1 MGDRARA
8 RPPVNKAPTH
18 RHRDLGARAAD
29 AVRDADPFA
38 FGANATALFEDV
50 DAETLAEE
58 DDDDDEKEENARV
71 GAKRGVGVSVFEK
84 VRREKASAAA
94 KATKA
99 VGEKKTNGT
108 AKAKAKAR
116 EDDDDAFD
124 DPPEPVVVDVVEATK
139 EKGKGGRGDGDGD
152 DDDVVLVADDEPTAR
167 PAEDLFDEVS
177 APSPNTKRATRAPK
191 TLSRAIAK
199 KRAQTAAAT
208 NDESSNAPS
217 TSRPVGSASAPAPA
231 PAAKRKKVTL
241 KEFAGEE
248 EEEDYGARDHDEFG
262 AMMPRSGAQLADIDE
277 ANYAVSGLS
286 SVRDV
291 KEKIR
296 SVGVLVNLLGNQR
309 TRRLL
314 TSYGLP
320 IKIVRAAQDAAMS
333 AHAPKTLQFGASALL
348 YLAAG
353 ELKPPASDALLTV
366 KSADAIRAL
375 LRPVSAGDDAAHAQT
390 NAAVRACL
398 KPLKFL
404 PYETKDAQTL
414 ALLIAHRALKGEQ
427 DAVLASG
434 SGPGAGDAENCF
446 RTVLANRGGVLAA
459 CELVA
464 QATST
469 LQNFGAAC
477 MSSSEDGDGDAEAH
491 DDDDATI
498 AEHEQAAARAVARLF
513 RCLRVLECASFESPA
528 SCSVITSAPLTGAK
542 KNAPAVATHSSI
554 ELIPVVDGRGDRA
567 QGRVVPSAA
576 RVDAASTPSPAECRF
591 PGGMAMTPPSTPGA
605 IAVVA
610 KENDEDDVGVTP
622 LSSPVPIGLLR
633 NKMDGEAKGATIQW
647 LAENVRT
654 PVKGGSPNARTACRA
669 LVETLP
675 TLAAATVAAVVGAK
689 KGEYVGD
696 VKIRYDGAIAI
707 DHRVA
712 VGTLKSALC
721 ALANVTN
728 ENEEGCNAVVGDDG
742 RGLLVIASLVPFLA
756 RTIEGYSLEDASD
769 RRRSRTPADDSGSSL
784 LAATLVLLV
793 NIVEAD
799 STTAETLRT
808 TFVRLGGG
816 RGRKTAS
823 ASARTQTSFVD
834 ALAALYLQAG
844 GADDVEADSTQT
856 ERSTDVVTA
865 DMVKAYSSKTNGDDL
880 ILQAYTGLLL
890 AFLIE
895 NQPAWRADVVARFPG
910 NDRDGYKSLKPL
922 ADTLERFHAFHESLN
937 SISARSSDR
946 LERVVAWL
954 RG

>member
-1 MGDRARA
+1 M
-8 RPPVNKAPTH
+8 
-18 RHRDLGARAAD
+18 GARTAD

-58 DDDDDEKEENARV
+58 DDDDDDEEDEARA

-84 VRREKASAAA
+84 LRREKASAAA

-99 VGEKKTNGT
+99 AGEKKTNGT
-108 AKAKAKAR
+108 AAKAKATAKAKAR
-116 EDDDDAFD
+116 EEEDDDDEDAFD
-124 DPPEPVVVDVVEATK
+124 DPPELVVVDAVEATK
-139 EKGKGGRGDGDGD
+139 ETEAKGGRGDDA
-152 DDDVVLVADDEPTAR
+152 DDDVVLVAADDEPKETLR

-208 NDESSNAPS
+208 TDGSSNAPS
-217 TSRPVGSASAPAPA
+217 TSRPAGSAPA

-248 EEEDYGARDHDEFG
+248 EEEDYGGGDDDESG

-375 LRPVSAGDDAAHAQT
+375 LRPASAGDDAAHAQT

-414 ALLIAHRALKGEQ
+414 ALLVAHRALKGEQ

-469 LQNFGAAC
+469 LQKFGAAC
-477 MSSSEDGDGDAEAH
+477 MSSSENVDDEDH
-491 DDDDATI
+491 DDDDDDDATI
-498 AEHEQAAARAVARLF
+498 AEHEQAAARAIARLF

-528 SCSVITSAPLTGAK
+528 SCSVIASAPLTGAR
-542 KNAPAVATHSSI
+542 KNASAAATHSSI

-576 RVDAASTPSPAECRF
+576 RVDAAATPSPAECRL
-591 PGGMAMTPPSTPGA
+591 PGGMATTPPSTPGA

-610 KENDEDDVGVTP
+610 NENDEDDVGVTP

-675 TLAAATVAAVVGAK
+675 TLAAATAAAVVGAK

-696 VKIRYDGAIAI
+696 VKIRYDGAIAV

-799 STTAETLRT
+799 ATTAETLRT

-816 RGRKTAS
+816 TGRKT

-834 ALAALYLQAG
+834 MLAALYLQAG
-844 GADDVEADSTQT
+844 GADDVEADATPT

-910 NDRDGYKSLKPL
+910 NERDGGKSLKPL

>member
-1 MGDRARA
+1 MPRAGRRTPLDR
-8 RPPVNKAPTH
+8 T
-18 RHRDLGARAAD
+18 RDLGARTVD

-38 FGANATALFEDV
+38 FGANANALFDDV

-58 DDDDDEKEENARV
+58 EEEERDDDADAR
-71 GAKRGVGVSVFEK
+71 GRATATRGVGVSVFEK
-84 VRREKASAAA
+84 VRREKASAARAEA
-94 KATKA
+94 KAAT
-99 VGEKKTNGT
+99 GETKTNGT
-108 AKAKAKAR
+108 EAR
-116 EDDDDAFD
+116 ETMSRRRRGGDAARDAFD
-124 DPPEPVVVDVVEATK
+124 DPAVEAGTMH
-139 EKGKGGRGDGDGD
+139 GNCGDDDDDDDDDGD
-152 DDDVVLVADDEPTAR
+152 DDDDVVVVAEGETRETSR
-167 PAEDLFDEVS
+167 PAEDLFDEIA
-177 APSPNTKRATRAPK
+177 APSPNKKRATREPK

-199 KRAQTAAAT
+199 KRTRVAT
-208 NDESSNAPS
+208 NGSSDAPS
-217 TSRPVGSASAPAPA
+217 TSRPAPAPA
-231 PAAKRKKVTL
+231 VKRKKVTL
-241 KEFAGEE
+241 TEFAGEE
-248 EEEDYGARDHDEFG
+248 QEDGLERYGDGDDDESG

-314 TSYGLP
+314 ASYGIP

-333 AHAPKTLQFGASALL
+333 ALAPKTLQFGASALL

-353 ELKPPASDALLTV
+353 ELKPPASDALLGV

-375 LRPVSAGDDAAHAQT
+375 LRPASAGDDAAYAQT
-390 NAAVRACL
+390 NAAIRACL

-414 ALLIAHRALKGEQ
+414 ALLVAHRALKGEQ

-434 SGPGAGDAENCF
+434 SGPGAGDAENSF
-446 RTVLANRGGVLAA
+446 RTTLAARGGVLAA

-469 LQNFGAAC
+469 LQSFGAVC
-477 MSSSEDGDGDAEAH
+477 MSSSCLSSSSSDV
-491 DDDDATI
+491 DDATI

-528 SCSVITSAPLTGAK
+528 SCSIIASASLTGAK
-542 KNAPAVATHSSI
+542 NASTTKTSSVSSI
-554 ELIPVVDGRGDRA
+554 ELLPVVDGREDGD
-567 QGRVVPSAA
+567 GGTVVPSPRAENP
-576 RVDAASTPSPAECRF
+576 TTSPAKCRL
-591 PGGMAMTPPSTPGA
+591 PGGIAMTPPSTPGV
-605 IAVVA
+605 IAVGA
-610 KENDEDDVGVTP
+610 NDADEDDDGVAP
-622 LSSPVPIGLLR
+622 LSSPVPVGLLR
-633 NKMDGEAKGATIQW
+633 NATNGDSIAGATIQW

-675 TLAAATVAAVVGAK
+675 TLAATTAAAVVGAK
-689 KGEYVGD
+689 KGDDVGD
-696 VKIRYDGAIAI
+696 VKILYDGGIAV

-721 ALANVTN
+721 TLTNVTN

-742 RGLLVIASLVPFLA
+742 RGLLTIASLVPFLA
-756 RTIEGYSLEDASD
+756 RNIEGFSLEDASD

-793 NIVEAD
+793 NVVEAD
-799 STTAETLRT
+799 STTAETLRA
-808 TFVRLGGG
+808 TFVSLRGA
-816 RGRKTAS
+816 RGRS
-823 ASARTQTSFVD
+823 RTRASFVD
-834 ALAALYLQAG
+834 ILTALYLHVG
-844 GADDVEADSTQT
+844 GADADEDAETPDAVAAET
-856 ERSTDVVTA
+856 PDAVTA
-865 DMVKAYSSKTNGDDL
+865 DAIEAYSSKTNGDDL

-895 NQPAWRADVVARFPG
+895 NQPAARADVVARFP
-910 NDRDGYKSLKPL
+910 DASLRPL
-922 ADTLERFHAFHESLN
+922 ADTLERFHAFHDSLN

>member
-1 MGDRARA
+1 MPRAR
-8 RPPVNKAPTH
+8 RRTPLDRT
-18 RHRDLGARAAD
+18 RDLGARTVD

-38 FGANATALFEDV
+38 FGANAAALFDDV

-58 DDDDDEKEENARV
+58 EEERDDADALGKAT
-71 GAKRGVGVSVFEK
+71 AARGVGVSVFEK
-84 VRREKASAAA
+84 VRREKASAAR
-94 KATKA
+94 TEVKA
-99 VGEKKTNGT
+99 VRGEKKTNGT
-108 AKAKAKAR
+108 KASETTNRRRRGGDVAR
-116 EDDDDAFD
+116 DAFD
-124 DPPEPVVVDVVEATK
+124 DPPVEAGTMN
-139 EKGKGGRGDGDGD
+139 GNCGGGDGD
-152 DDDVVLVADDEPTAR
+152 DDDDVVVAEGETRETSR
-167 PAEDLFDEVS
+167 PAEDLFDEIA
-177 APSPNTKRATRAPK
+177 APSPNKKRATREPT

-199 KRAQTAAAT
+199 KRAQVAT
-208 NDESSNAPS
+208 NGSSDAPS
-217 TSRPVGSASAPAPA
+217 TSRPAPAPA
-231 PAAKRKKVTL
+231 VKRKKVTL
-241 KEFAGEE
+241 TEFAGEE
-248 EEEDYGARDHDEFG
+248 QEDGLERYGDGDDDESG

-314 TSYGLP
+314 ASYGIP

-333 AHAPKTLQFGASALL
+333 ALAPKTLQFGASALL

-353 ELKPPASDALLTV
+353 ELKPPASDALLGV

-375 LRPVSAGDDAAHAQT
+375 LRPASAGDDAAYAQT
-390 NAAVRACL
+390 NAAIRACL

-414 ALLIAHRALKGEQ
+414 ALLVAHRALKGEQ

-434 SGPGAGDAENCF
+434 SGPGAGDAENSF
-446 RTVLANRGGVLAA
+446 RTTLAARGGVLAA

-469 LQNFGAAC
+469 LQSFGAVC
-477 MSSSEDGDGDAEAH
+477 MSTSCLSSSSSDV
-491 DDDDATI
+491 DDATI

-528 SCSVITSAPLTGAK
+528 SCSIIASASLTGAK
-542 KNAPAVATHSSI
+542 NASTTKTSSVSSI
-554 ELIPVVDGRGDRA
+554 ELLPVVDGREDGD
-567 QGRVVPSAA
+567 GGTVVPSPRAENP
-576 RVDAASTPSPAECRF
+576 TTSPAKCRL
-591 PGGMAMTPPSTPGA
+591 PGGIAMTPPSTPGV
-605 IAVVA
+605 IAVGA
-610 KENDEDDVGVTP
+610 NDADEDDDGVAP
-622 LSSPVPIGLLR
+622 LSSPVPVGLLR
-633 NKMDGEAKGATIQW
+633 NTTNGDSIAGATIQW

-675 TLAAATVAAVVGAK
+675 TLAATTAAAVVGAK
-689 KGEYVGD
+689 KGDDVGD
-696 VKIRYDGAIAI
+696 VKILYDGGIAV

-721 ALANVTN
+721 TLTNVTN

-742 RGLLVIASLVPFLA
+742 RGLLTIASLVPFLA
-756 RTIEGYSLEDASD
+756 RNIEGFSLEDASD

-793 NIVEAD
+793 NVVEAD
-799 STTAETLRT
+799 STTAETLRA
-808 TFVRLGGG
+808 TFVSLRGA
-816 RGRKTAS
+816 RGRS
-823 ASARTQTSFVD
+823 RTRASFVD
-834 ALAALYLQAG
+834 ILTALYLHAG
-844 GADDVEADSTQT
+844 GADEDEDAVAAETPDA
-856 ERSTDVVTA
+856 VTA
-865 DMVKAYSSKTNGDDL
+865 DAIEAYSSKTNGDDL

-895 NQPAWRADVVARFPG
+895 NQPAARADVVARFPG
-910 NDRDGYKSLKPL
+910 ASLKPL
-922 ADTLERFHAFHESLN
+922 ADTLERFHAFHDSLN

>member
-1 MGDRARA
+1 MPRAR
-8 RPPVNKAPTH
+8 RRTPLDRT
-18 RHRDLGARAAD
+18 RDLGARTVD

-38 FGANATALFEDV
+38 FGANAAALFDDV

-58 DDDDDEKEENARV
+58 EEERDDADALGKAT
-71 GAKRGVGVSVFEK
+71 AARGVGVSVFEK
-84 VRREKASAAA
+84 VRREKASAAR
-94 KATKA
+94 TEVKA
-99 VGEKKTNGT
+99 VRGEKKTNGT
-108 AKAKAKAR
+108 KASETTNRRRRGGDVAR
-116 EDDDDAFD
+116 DAFD
-124 DPPEPVVVDVVEATK
+124 DPPVEAGTMN
-139 EKGKGGRGDGDGD
+139 GNCGGGDGD
-152 DDDVVLVADDEPTAR
+152 DDDDVVVAEGETRETSR
-167 PAEDLFDEVS
+167 PAEDLFDEIA
-177 APSPNTKRATRAPK
+177 APSPNKKRATREPT

-199 KRAQTAAAT
+199 KRAQVAT
-208 NDESSNAPS
+208 NGSSDAPS
-217 TSRPVGSASAPAPA
+217 TSRPAPAPA
-231 PAAKRKKVTL
+231 VKRKKVTL
-241 KEFAGEE
+241 TEFAGEE
-248 EEEDYGARDHDEFG
+248 QEDGLERYGDGDDDESG

-314 TSYGLP
+314 ASYGIP

-333 AHAPKTLQFGASALL
+333 ALAPKTLQFGASALL

-353 ELKPPASDALLTV
+353 ELKPPASDALLGI

-375 LRPVSAGDDAAHAQT
+375 LRPASAGDDAAYAQT
-390 NAAVRACL
+390 NAAIRACL

-414 ALLIAHRALKGEQ
+414 ALLVAHRALKGEQ

-434 SGPGAGDAENCF
+434 SGPGAGDAENSF
-446 RTVLANRGGVLAA
+446 RTTLAARGGVLAA

-469 LQNFGAAC
+469 LQSFGAVC
-477 MSSSEDGDGDAEAH
+477 MSTSCLSSSSSDV
-491 DDDDATI
+491 DDATI

-528 SCSVITSAPLTGAK
+528 SCSIIASASLTGAK
-542 KNAPAVATHSSI
+542 NASTTKTSSVSSI
-554 ELIPVVDGRGDRA
+554 ELLPVVDGREDGD
-567 QGRVVPSAA
+567 GGTVVPSPRAENP
-576 RVDAASTPSPAECRF
+576 TTSPAKCRL
-591 PGGMAMTPPSTPGA
+591 PGGIAMTPPSTPGV
-605 IAVVA
+605 IAVGA
-610 KENDEDDVGVTP
+610 NDADEDDDGVAP
-622 LSSPVPIGLLR
+622 LSSPVPVGLLR
-633 NKMDGEAKGATIQW
+633 NTTNGDSIAGATIQW

-675 TLAAATVAAVVGAK
+675 TLAATTAAAVVGAK
-689 KGEYVGD
+689 KGDDVGD
-696 VKIRYDGAIAI
+696 VKILYDGGIAV

-721 ALANVTN
+721 TLTNVTN

-742 RGLLVIASLVPFLA
+742 RGLLTIASLVPFLA
-756 RTIEGYSLEDASD
+756 RNIEGFSLEDASD

-793 NIVEAD
+793 NVVEAD
-799 STTAETLRT
+799 STTAETLRA
-808 TFVRLGGG
+808 TFVSLRGA
-816 RGRKTAS
+816 RGRS
-823 ASARTQTSFVD
+823 RTRASFVD
-834 ALAALYLQAG
+834 ILTALYLHAG
-844 GADDVEADSTQT
+844 GADEDEDAVAAETPDA
-856 ERSTDVVTA
+856 VTA
-865 DMVKAYSSKTNGDDL
+865 DAIEAYSSKTNGDDL

-895 NQPAWRADVVARFPG
+895 NQPAARADVVARFPG
-910 NDRDGYKSLKPL
+910 ASLKPL
-922 ADTLERFHAFHESLN
+922 ADTLERFHAFHDSLN

>member
-1 MGDRARA
+1 
-8 RPPVNKAPTH
+8 V
-18 RHRDLGARAAD
+18 D

-38 FGANATALFEDV
+38 FGANAAALFDDV

-58 DDDDDEKEENARV
+58 EEERDDADALGKAT
-71 GAKRGVGVSVFEK
+71 AARGVGVSVFEK
-84 VRREKASAAA
+84 VRREKASAAR
-94 KATKA
+94 TEVKA
-99 VGEKKTNGT
+99 VRGEKKTNGT
-108 AKAKAKAR
+108 KASETTNRRRRGGDVAR
-116 EDDDDAFD
+116 DAFD
-124 DPPEPVVVDVVEATK
+124 DPPVEAGTMN
-139 EKGKGGRGDGDGD
+139 GNCGGGDGD
-152 DDDVVLVADDEPTAR
+152 DDDDVVVAEGETRETSR
-167 PAEDLFDEVS
+167 PAEDLFDEIA
-177 APSPNTKRATRAPK
+177 APSPNKKRATREPT

-199 KRAQTAAAT
+199 KRAQVAT
-208 NDESSNAPS
+208 NGSSDAPS
-217 TSRPVGSASAPAPA
+217 TSRPAPAPA
-231 PAAKRKKVTL
+231 VKRKKVTL
-241 KEFAGEE
+241 TEFAGEE
-248 EEEDYGARDHDEFG
+248 QEDGLERYGDGDDDESG

-314 TSYGLP
+314 ASYGIP

-333 AHAPKTLQFGASALL
+333 ALAPKTLQFGASALL

-353 ELKPPASDALLTV
+353 ELKPPASDALLGV

-375 LRPVSAGDDAAHAQT
+375 LRPASAGDDAAYAQT
-390 NAAVRACL
+390 NAAIRACL

-414 ALLIAHRALKGEQ
+414 ALLVAHRALKGEQ

-434 SGPGAGDAENCF
+434 SGPGAGDAENSF
-446 RTVLANRGGVLAA
+446 RTTLAARGGVLAA

-469 LQNFGAAC
+469 LQSFGAVC
-477 MSSSEDGDGDAEAH
+477 MSTSCLSSSSSDV
-491 DDDDATI
+491 DDATI

-528 SCSVITSAPLTGAK
+528 SCSIIASASLTGAK
-542 KNAPAVATHSSI
+542 NASTTKTSSVSSI
-554 ELIPVVDGRGDRA
+554 ELLPVVDGREDGD
-567 QGRVVPSAA
+567 GGTVVPSPRAENP
-576 RVDAASTPSPAECRF
+576 TTSPAKCRL
-591 PGGMAMTPPSTPGA
+591 PGGIAMTPPSTPGV
-605 IAVVA
+605 IAVGA
-610 KENDEDDVGVTP
+610 NDADEDDDGVAP
-622 LSSPVPIGLLR
+622 LSSPVPVGLLR
-633 NKMDGEAKGATIQW
+633 NTTNGDSIAGATIQW

-675 TLAAATVAAVVGAK
+675 TLAATTAAAVVGAK
-689 KGEYVGD
+689 KGDDVGD
-696 VKIRYDGAIAI
+696 VKILYDGGIAV

-721 ALANVTN
+721 TLTNVTN

-742 RGLLVIASLVPFLA
+742 RGLLTIASLVPFLA
-756 RTIEGYSLEDASD
+756 RNIEGFSLEDASD

-793 NIVEAD
+793 NVVEAD
-799 STTAETLRT
+799 STTAETLRA
-808 TFVRLGGG
+808 TFVSLRGA
-816 RGRKTAS
+816 RGRS
-823 ASARTQTSFVD
+823 RTRASFVD
-834 ALAALYLQAG
+834 ILTALYLHAG
-844 GADDVEADSTQT
+844 GADEDEDAVAAETPDA
-856 ERSTDVVTA
+856 VTA
-865 DMVKAYSSKTNGDDL
+865 DAIEAYSSKTNGDDL

-895 NQPAWRADVVARFPG
+895 NQPAARADVVARFPG
-910 NDRDGYKSLKPL
+910 ASLKPL
-922 ADTLERFHAFHESLN
+922 ADTLERFHAFHDSLN

>member
-1 MGDRARA
+1 M
-8 RPPVNKAPTH
+8 
-18 RHRDLGARAAD
+18 D

-38 FGANATALFEDV
+38 FGANAAALFDDV

-58 DDDDDEKEENARV
+58 EEERDDADALGKAT
-71 GAKRGVGVSVFEK
+71 AARGVGVSVFEK
-84 VRREKASAAA
+84 VRREKASAAR
-94 KATKA
+94 TEVKA
-99 VGEKKTNGT
+99 VRGEKKTNGT
-108 AKAKAKAR
+108 KASETTNRRRRGGDVAR
-116 EDDDDAFD
+116 DAFD
-124 DPPEPVVVDVVEATK
+124 DPPVEAGTMN
-139 EKGKGGRGDGDGD
+139 GNCGGGDGD
-152 DDDVVLVADDEPTAR
+152 DDDDVVVAEGETRETSR
-167 PAEDLFDEVS
+167 PAEDLFDEIA
-177 APSPNTKRATRAPK
+177 APSPNKKRATREPT

-199 KRAQTAAAT
+199 KRAQVAT
-208 NDESSNAPS
+208 NGSSDAPS
-217 TSRPVGSASAPAPA
+217 TSRPAPAPA
-231 PAAKRKKVTL
+231 VKRKKVTL
-241 KEFAGEE
+241 TEFAGEE
-248 EEEDYGARDHDEFG
+248 QEDGLERYGDGDDDESG

-314 TSYGLP
+314 ASYGIP

-333 AHAPKTLQFGASALL
+333 ALAPKTLQFGASALL

-353 ELKPPASDALLTV
+353 ELKPPASDALLGI

-375 LRPVSAGDDAAHAQT
+375 LRPASAGDDAAYAQT
-390 NAAVRACL
+390 NAAIRACL

-414 ALLIAHRALKGEQ
+414 ALLVAHRALKGEQ

-434 SGPGAGDAENCF
+434 SGPGAGDAENSF
-446 RTVLANRGGVLAA
+446 RTTLAARGGVLAA

-469 LQNFGAAC
+469 LQSFGAVC
-477 MSSSEDGDGDAEAH
+477 MSTSCLSSSSSDV
-491 DDDDATI
+491 DDATI

-528 SCSVITSAPLTGAK
+528 SCSIIASASLTGAK
-542 KNAPAVATHSSI
+542 NASTTKTSSVSSI
-554 ELIPVVDGRGDRA
+554 ELLPVVDGREDGD
-567 QGRVVPSAA
+567 GGTVVPSPRAENP
-576 RVDAASTPSPAECRF
+576 TTSPAKCRL
-591 PGGMAMTPPSTPGA
+591 PGGIAMTPPSTPGV
-605 IAVVA
+605 IAVGA
-610 KENDEDDVGVTP
+610 NDADEDDDGVAP
-622 LSSPVPIGLLR
+622 LSSPVPVGLLR
-633 NKMDGEAKGATIQW
+633 NTTNGDSIAGATIQW

-675 TLAAATVAAVVGAK
+675 TLAATTAAAVVGAK
-689 KGEYVGD
+689 KGDDVGD
-696 VKIRYDGAIAI
+696 VKILYDGGIAV

-721 ALANVTN
+721 TLTNVTN

-742 RGLLVIASLVPFLA
+742 RGLLTIASLVPFLA
-756 RTIEGYSLEDASD
+756 RNIEGFSLEDASD

-793 NIVEAD
+793 NVVEAD
-799 STTAETLRT
+799 STTAETLRA
-808 TFVRLGGG
+808 TFVSLRGA
-816 RGRKTAS
+816 RGRS
-823 ASARTQTSFVD
+823 RTRASFVD
-834 ALAALYLQAG
+834 ILTALYLHAG
-844 GADDVEADSTQT
+844 GADEDEDAVAAETPDT
-856 ERSTDVVTA
+856 VTA
-865 DMVKAYSSKTNGDDL
+865 DAIEAYSSKTNGDDL

-895 NQPAWRADVVARFPG
+895 NQPAARADVVARFPG
-910 NDRDGYKSLKPL
+910 ASLKPL
-922 ADTLERFHAFHESLN
+922 ADTLERFHAFHDSLN

>member
-1 MGDRARA
+1 M
-8 RPPVNKAPTH
+8 
-18 RHRDLGARAAD
+18 D

-38 FGANATALFEDV
+38 FGANANALFDDV

-58 DDDDDEKEENARV
+58 EEEERDDAADARGRATV
-71 GAKRGVGVSVFEK
+71 TRGVGVSVFEK
-84 VRREKASAAA
+84 VRREKASAAR
-94 KATKA
+94 TEVKA
-99 VGEKKTNGT
+99 VRGEKKTNGT
-108 AKAKAKAR
+108 KASETTNRRRRGGDVAR
-116 EDDDDAFD
+116 DAFD
-124 DPPEPVVVDVVEATK
+124 DPPVEAGTMN
-139 EKGKGGRGDGDGD
+139 GNCGGAGDD
-152 DDDVVLVADDEPTAR
+152 DDDVVVAEGETRETSR
-167 PAEDLFDEVS
+167 PAEDLFDEIA
-177 APSPNTKRATRAPK
+177 APSPNKKRATREPK

-199 KRAQTAAAT
+199 KRAQVAT
-208 NDESSNAPS
+208 NGSSDAPS
-217 TSRPVGSASAPAPA
+217 TSRPAPAPA
-231 PAAKRKKVTL
+231 VKRKKVTL
-241 KEFAGEE
+241 TEFAGEE
-248 EEEDYGARDHDEFG
+248 QEDGLERYGDGDDDESG

-314 TSYGLP
+314 ASYGIP

-333 AHAPKTLQFGASALL
+333 ALAPKTLQFGASALL

-353 ELKPPASDALLTV
+353 ELKPPASDALLGV

-375 LRPVSAGDDAAHAQT
+375 LRPASDGDDAAYAQT
-390 NAAVRACL
+390 NAAIRACL

-414 ALLIAHRALKGEQ
+414 ALLVAHRALKGEQ

-434 SGPGAGDAENCF
+434 SGPGAGDAENSF
-446 RTVLANRGGVLAA
+446 RTTLAARGGVLAA

-469 LQNFGAAC
+469 LQSFGAVC
-477 MSSSEDGDGDAEAH
+477 MSSSCLSSSSSDV
-491 DDDDATI
+491 DDATI

-528 SCSVITSAPLTGAK
+528 SCSIIASASLTGAK
-542 KNAPAVATHSSI
+542 NASTTKTSSVSSI
-554 ELIPVVDGRGDRA
+554 ELLPVVDGREDGD
-567 QGRVVPSAA
+567 GGTVVPSPRAENP
-576 RVDAASTPSPAECRF
+576 TTSPAKCRL
-591 PGGMAMTPPSTPGA
+591 PGGIAMTPPSTPGV
-605 IAVVA
+605 IAVGA
-610 KENDEDDVGVTP
+610 NDADEDDDGGTDDGVAP
-622 LSSPVPIGLLR
+622 LSSPVPVGLLR
-633 NKMDGEAKGATIQW
+633 NATNGDAIAGATIQW

-675 TLAAATVAAVVGAK
+675 TLAATTAAAVVGAK
-689 KGEYVGD
+689 KGDDVGD
-696 VKIRYDGAIAI
+696 VKILYDGGIAV

-721 ALANVTN
+721 TLTNVTN

-742 RGLLVIASLVPFLA
+742 RGLLTIASLVPFLA
-756 RTIEGYSLEDASD
+756 RNIEGFSLEDASD

-793 NIVEAD
+793 NVVEAD
-799 STTAETLRT
+799 STTAETLRA
-808 TFVRLGGG
+808 TFVSLRGA
-816 RGRKTAS
+816 RGRS
-823 ASARTQTSFVD
+823 RTRASFVD
-834 ALAALYLQAG
+834 ILTALYLHAG
-844 GADDVEADSTQT
+844 GADEEEDTVAAETPDA
-856 ERSTDVVTA
+856 VTA
-865 DMVKAYSSKTNGDDL
+865 DAIEAYSSKTNGDDL

-895 NQPAWRADVVARFPG
+895 NQPAARADVVARFP
-910 NDRDGYKSLKPL
+910 DASLKPL
-922 ADTLERFHAFHESLN
+922 ADTLERFHAFHDSLN

>member
-1 MGDRARA
+1 MPRAR
-8 RPPVNKAPTH
+8 RRTPFDRT
-18 RHRDLGARAAD
+18 RDLGARTVD

-38 FGANATALFEDV
+38 FGANAAALFDDV

-58 DDDDDEKEENARV
+58 EEENDADDAL
-71 GAKRGVGVSVFEK
+71 GKATAARGVGVSVFEK
-84 VRREKASAAA
+84 VRREKASAAR
-94 KATKA
+94 TEVKA
-99 VGEKKTNGT
+99 VRGEKKTNGT
-108 AKAKAKAR
+108 KASETTSRRRRGGDAAR
-116 EDDDDAFD
+116 DAFD
-124 DPPEPVVVDVVEATK
+124 DPPVEAGTMN
-139 EKGKGGRGDGDGD
+139 GNCGGGDDDDDD
-152 DDDVVLVADDEPTAR
+152 DDDVVVAEDETRETSR
-167 PAEDLFDEVS
+167 PAEDLFDEIA
-177 APSPNTKRATRAPK
+177 APSPNKKRATREPK

-199 KRAQTAAAT
+199 KRAQVAT
-208 NDESSNAPS
+208 NGSSDAPS
-217 TSRPVGSASAPAPA
+217 TSRPPPAPA
-231 PAAKRKKVTL
+231 VKRKKVTL

-248 EEEDYGARDHDEFG
+248 QEDGLERYGDGDDDESG

-314 TSYGLP
+314 ASYGIP

-333 AHAPKTLQFGASALL
+333 APAPKTLQFGASALL

-353 ELKPPASDALLTV
+353 ELKPPASDALLGV
-366 KSADAIRAL
+366 KSAGAIRAL
-375 LRPVSAGDDAAHAQT
+375 LRPASAGDDAAYAQT
-390 NAAVRACL
+390 NAAIRACL

-414 ALLIAHRALKGEQ
+414 ALLVAHRALKGEQ

-434 SGPGAGDAENCF
+434 SGPGAGDAENSF
-446 RTVLANRGGVLAA
+446 RTTLAARGGVLAA

-469 LQNFGAAC
+469 LQSFGAVC
-477 MSSSEDGDGDAEAH
+477 MSSSCLSSSSDV
-491 DDDDATI
+491 DDATI

-528 SCSVITSAPLTGAK
+528 SCSIIASASLTGAK
-542 KNAPAVATHSSI
+542 NASTTKTSSLSSI
-554 ELIPVVDGRGDRA
+554 ELLPVVDGREDG
-567 QGRVVPSAA
+567 GGGTVVPSPRAENP
-576 RVDAASTPSPAECRF
+576 TTSPAKCRL
-591 PGGMAMTPPSTPGA
+591 PGGIAMTPPSTPGV

-610 KENDEDDVGVTP
+610 NDADEDDDGVAP
-622 LSSPVPIGLLR
+622 LSSPVPVGLLR
-633 NKMDGEAKGATIQW
+633 NTTNGDSIAGATIQW

-675 TLAAATVAAVVGAK
+675 TLAATTAAAVVGAK
-689 KGEYVGD
+689 KGDDVGD
-696 VKIRYDGAIAI
+696 VKILYDGGIAV

-721 ALANVTN
+721 TLTNVTN

-742 RGLLVIASLVPFLA
+742 RGLLTIASLVPFLA
-756 RTIEGYSLEDASD
+756 RNIEGFSLEDASD

-793 NIVEAD
+793 NVVEAD
-799 STTAETLRT
+799 STTAETLRA
-808 TFVRLGGG
+808 TFVSLRGA
-816 RGRKTAS
+816 RGRS
-823 ASARTQTSFVD
+823 RTRASFVD
-834 ALAALYLQAG
+834 ILTALYLHAG
-844 GADDVEADSTQT
+844 GADEDEDTVTAETPDT
-856 ERSTDVVTA
+856 VTA
-865 DMVKAYSSKTNGDDL
+865 DAIEAYSSKTNGDDL

-895 NQPAWRADVVARFPG
+895 NQPAARADVVARFP
-910 NDRDGYKSLKPL
+910 DKSLKPL
-922 ADTLERFHAFHESLN
+922 ADTLERFHAFHDSLN

>member
-1 MGDRARA
+1 M
-8 RPPVNKAPTH
+8 
-18 RHRDLGARAAD
+18 D

-38 FGANATALFEDV
+38 FGANAAALFDDV

-58 DDDDDEKEENARV
+58 EEENDADDAL
-71 GAKRGVGVSVFEK
+71 GKAKAARGVGVSVFEK
-84 VRREKASAAA
+84 VRREKASAAR
-94 KATKA
+94 TEVKA
-99 VGEKKTNGT
+99 VRGEKKTNGT
-108 AKAKAKAR
+108 KASETTSRRRRGGDAAR
-116 EDDDDAFD
+116 DAFD
-124 DPPEPVVVDVVEATK
+124 DPPVEAGTMN
-139 EKGKGGRGDGDGD
+139 GNCGGGDDDDDD
-152 DDDVVLVADDEPTAR
+152 DDDVVVAEDETRETSR
-167 PAEDLFDEVS
+167 PAEDLFDEIA
-177 APSPNTKRATRAPK
+177 APSPNKKRATREPK

-199 KRAQTAAAT
+199 KRAQVAT
-208 NDESSNAPS
+208 NGSSDAPS
-217 TSRPVGSASAPAPA
+217 TSRPAPAPA
-231 PAAKRKKVTL
+231 VKRKKVTL

-248 EEEDYGARDHDEFG
+248 QEDGLERYGDGDDDESG

-314 TSYGLP
+314 ASYGIP

-333 AHAPKTLQFGASALL
+333 ALAPKTLQFGASALL

-353 ELKPPASDALLTV
+353 ELKPPASDALLGV

-375 LRPVSAGDDAAHAQT
+375 LRPASAGDDAAYAQT
-390 NAAVRACL
+390 NAAIRACL

-414 ALLIAHRALKGEQ
+414 ALLVAHRALKGEQ

-434 SGPGAGDAENCF
+434 SGPGAGDAENSF
-446 RTVLANRGGVLAA
+446 RTTLAARGGVLAA

-469 LQNFGAAC
+469 LQSFGAVC
-477 MSSSEDGDGDAEAH
+477 MSSSCLSSSSDV
-491 DDDDATI
+491 DDATI

-528 SCSVITSAPLTGAK
+528 SCSIIASASLTGAK
-542 KNAPAVATHSSI
+542 NASTTKTSSVSSI
-554 ELIPVVDGRGDRA
+554 ELLPVVDGREDGD
-567 QGRVVPSAA
+567 GGTVVPSPRAENP
-576 RVDAASTPSPAECRF
+576 TTSPAKCRL
-591 PGGMAMTPPSTPGA
+591 PGGIAMTPPSTPGV
-605 IAVVA
+605 IAVGA
-610 KENDEDDVGVTP
+610 NDADEDDDGVAP
-622 LSSPVPIGLLR
+622 LSSPVPVGLLR
-633 NKMDGEAKGATIQW
+633 NTTNGDSIAGATIQW

-675 TLAAATVAAVVGAK
+675 TLAATTAAAVVGAK
-689 KGEYVGD
+689 KGDDVGD
-696 VKIRYDGAIAI
+696 VKILYDGGIAV

-721 ALANVTN
+721 TLTNVTN

-742 RGLLVIASLVPFLA
+742 RGLLTIASLVPFLA
-756 RTIEGYSLEDASD
+756 RNIEGFSFEDASD

-793 NIVEAD
+793 NVVEAD
-799 STTAETLRT
+799 STTAETLRA
-808 TFVRLGGG
+808 TFVSLRGA
-816 RGRKTAS
+816 RGRS
-823 ASARTQTSFVD
+823 RTRASFVD
-834 ALAALYLQAG
+834 ILTALYLHAG
-844 GADDVEADSTQT
+844 GADEDEDTVTAETPDT
-856 ERSTDVVTA
+856 VTA
-865 DMVKAYSSKTNGDDL
+865 DAIEAYSSKTNGDDL

-895 NQPAWRADVVARFPG
+895 NQPAARADVVARFP
-910 NDRDGYKSLKPL
+910 DASLKPL
-922 ADTLERFHAFHESLN
+922 ADTLERFHAFHDSLN

>member
-1 MGDRARA
+1 M
-8 RPPVNKAPTH
+8 
-18 RHRDLGARAAD
+18 D

-38 FGANATALFEDV
+38 FGANAAALFDDV

-58 DDDDDEKEENARV
+58 EEERDDADALGKAT
-71 GAKRGVGVSVFEK
+71 AARGVGVSVFEK
-84 VRREKASAAA
+84 VRREKASAAR
-94 KATKA
+94 TEVKA
-99 VGEKKTNGT
+99 VRGEKKTNGT
-108 AKAKAKAR
+108 KASETTNRRRRGGDVAR
-116 EDDDDAFD
+116 DAFD
-124 DPPEPVVVDVVEATK
+124 DPPVEAGTMN
-139 EKGKGGRGDGDGD
+139 GNCGGGDGD
-152 DDDVVLVADDEPTAR
+152 DDDDVVVAEGETRETSR
-167 PAEDLFDEVS
+167 PAEDLFDEIA
-177 APSPNTKRATRAPK
+177 APSPNKKRATREPT

-199 KRAQTAAAT
+199 KRAQVAT
-208 NDESSNAPS
+208 NGSSDAPS
-217 TSRPVGSASAPAPA
+217 TSRPAPAPA
-231 PAAKRKKVTL
+231 VKRKKVTL
-241 KEFAGEE
+241 TEFAGEE
-248 EEEDYGARDHDEFG
+248 QEDGLERYGDGDDDESG

-314 TSYGLP
+314 ASYGIP

-333 AHAPKTLQFGASALL
+333 ALAPKTLQFGASALL

-353 ELKPPASDALLTV
+353 ELKPPASDALLGV

-375 LRPVSAGDDAAHAQT
+375 LRPASAGDDAAYAQT
-390 NAAVRACL
+390 NAAIRACL

-414 ALLIAHRALKGEQ
+414 ALLVAHRALKGEQ

-434 SGPGAGDAENCF
+434 SGPGAGDAENSF
-446 RTVLANRGGVLAA
+446 RTTLAARGGVLAA

-469 LQNFGAAC
+469 LQSFGAVC
-477 MSSSEDGDGDAEAH
+477 MSTSCLSSSSSDV
-491 DDDDATI
+491 DDATI

-528 SCSVITSAPLTGAK
+528 SCSIIASASLTGAK
-542 KNAPAVATHSSI
+542 NASTTKTSSVSSI
-554 ELIPVVDGRGDRA
+554 ELLPVVDGREDGD
-567 QGRVVPSAA
+567 GGTVVPSPRAENP
-576 RVDAASTPSPAECRF
+576 TTSPAKCRL
-591 PGGMAMTPPSTPGA
+591 PGGIAMTPPSTPGV
-605 IAVVA
+605 IAVGA
-610 KENDEDDVGVTP
+610 NDADEDDDGGTDDGVAP
-622 LSSPVPIGLLR
+622 LSSPVPVGLLR
-633 NKMDGEAKGATIQW
+633 NTTNGDSIAGATIQW

-675 TLAAATVAAVVGAK
+675 TLAATTAAAVVGAK
-689 KGEYVGD
+689 KGDDVGD
-696 VKIRYDGAIAI
+696 VKILYDGGIAV

-721 ALANVTN
+721 TLTNVTN

-742 RGLLVIASLVPFLA
+742 RGLLTIASLVPFLA
-756 RTIEGYSLEDASD
+756 RNIEGFSLEDASD

-793 NIVEAD
+793 NVVEAD
-799 STTAETLRT
+799 STTAETLRA
-808 TFVRLGGG
+808 TFVSLRGA
-816 RGRKTAS
+816 RGRS
-823 ASARTQTSFVD
+823 RTRASFVD
-834 ALAALYLQAG
+834 ILTALYLHAG
-844 GADDVEADSTQT
+844 GADEDEAAETPETPDAVAAETPDT
-856 ERSTDVVTA
+856 VTA
-865 DMVKAYSSKTNGDDL
+865 DAIEAYSSKTNGDDL

-895 NQPAWRADVVARFPG
+895 NQPAARADVVARFPG
-910 NDRDGYKSLKPL
+910 ASLKPL
-922 ADTLERFHAFHESLN
+922 ADTLERFHAFHDSLN

>member
-1 MGDRARA
+1 M
-8 RPPVNKAPTH
+8 
-18 RHRDLGARAAD
+18 D

-38 FGANATALFEDV
+38 FGANAAALFDDV

-58 DDDDDEKEENARV
+58 EEERDDADALGKAT
-71 GAKRGVGVSVFEK
+71 AARGVGVSVFEK
-84 VRREKASAAA
+84 VRREKASAAR
-94 KATKA
+94 TEVKA
-99 VGEKKTNGT
+99 VRGEKKTNGT
-108 AKAKAKAR
+108 KASETTNRRRRGGDVAR
-116 EDDDDAFD
+116 DAFD
-124 DPPEPVVVDVVEATK
+124 DPPVEAGTMN
-139 EKGKGGRGDGDGD
+139 GNCGGGDGD
-152 DDDVVLVADDEPTAR
+152 DDDDVVVAEGETR
-167 PAEDLFDEVS
+167 ETSRLAEDLFDEIA
-177 APSPNTKRATRAPK
+177 APSPNKKRATREPT

-199 KRAQTAAAT
+199 KRAQVAT
-208 NDESSNAPS
+208 NGSSDAPS
-217 TSRPVGSASAPAPA
+217 TSRPAPAPA
-231 PAAKRKKVTL
+231 VKRKKVTL
-241 KEFAGEE
+241 TEFAGEE
-248 EEEDYGARDHDEFG
+248 QEDGLERYGDGDDDESG

-314 TSYGLP
+314 ASYGIP

-333 AHAPKTLQFGASALL
+333 ALAPKTLQFGASALL

-353 ELKPPASDALLTV
+353 ELKPPASDALLGV

-375 LRPVSAGDDAAHAQT
+375 LRPASAGDDAAYAQT
-390 NAAVRACL
+390 NAAIRACL

-414 ALLIAHRALKGEQ
+414 ALLVAHRALKGEQ

-434 SGPGAGDAENCF
+434 SGPGAGDAENSF
-446 RTVLANRGGVLAA
+446 RTTLAARGGVLAA

-469 LQNFGAAC
+469 LQSFGAVC
-477 MSSSEDGDGDAEAH
+477 LSSSCLSSSSSDV
-491 DDDDATI
+491 DDATI

-528 SCSVITSAPLTGAK
+528 SCSIIASASLTGAK
-542 KNAPAVATHSSI
+542 NASTTKTSSVSSI
-554 ELIPVVDGRGDRA
+554 ELLPVVDGREDGD
-567 QGRVVPSAA
+567 GGTVVPSPRAENP
-576 RVDAASTPSPAECRF
+576 TTSPAKCRL
-591 PGGMAMTPPSTPGA
+591 PGGIAMTPPSTPGV
-605 IAVVA
+605 IAVGA
-610 KENDEDDVGVTP
+610 NDADEDDDGVAP
-622 LSSPVPIGLLR
+622 LSSPVPVGLLR
-633 NKMDGEAKGATIQW
+633 NTTNGDSIAGATIQW

-675 TLAAATVAAVVGAK
+675 TLAATTAAAVVGAK
-689 KGEYVGD
+689 KGDDVGD
-696 VKIRYDGAIAI
+696 VKILYDGGIAV

-721 ALANVTN
+721 TLTNVTN

-742 RGLLVIASLVPFLA
+742 RGLLTIASLVPFLA
-756 RTIEGYSLEDASD
+756 RNIEGFSLEDASD

-793 NIVEAD
+793 NVVEAD
-799 STTAETLRT
+799 STTAETLRA
-808 TFVRLGGG
+808 TFVSLRGA
-816 RGRKTAS
+816 RGRS
-823 ASARTQTSFVD
+823 RTRASFVD
-834 ALAALYLQAG
+834 ILTALYLHAG
-844 GADDVEADSTQT
+844 GADEDEDAVAAETPDA
-856 ERSTDVVTA
+856 VTA
-865 DMVKAYSSKTNGDDL
+865 DAIEAYSSKTNGDDL

-895 NQPAWRADVVARFPG
+895 NQPAARADVVARFP
-910 NDRDGYKSLKPL
+910 DASLKPL
-922 ADTLERFHAFHESLN
+922 TDTLERFHAFHDSLN

>member
-1 MGDRARA
+1 M
-8 RPPVNKAPTH
+8 
-18 RHRDLGARAAD
+18 D

-38 FGANATALFEDV
+38 FGANAAALFDDV

-58 DDDDDEKEENARV
+58 EEERDDADALGKAT
-71 GAKRGVGVSVFEK
+71 AARGVGVSVFEK
-84 VRREKASAAA
+84 VRREKASAAR
-94 KATKA
+94 TEVKA
-99 VGEKKTNGT
+99 VRGEKKTNGT
-108 AKAKAKAR
+108 KASETTNRRRRGGDVAR
-116 EDDDDAFD
+116 DAFD
-124 DPPEPVVVDVVEATK
+124 DPPVEAGTMN
-139 EKGKGGRGDGDGD
+139 GNCGGGDGD
-152 DDDVVLVADDEPTAR
+152 DDDDVVVAEGETRETSR
-167 PAEDLFDEVS
+167 PAEDLFDEIA
-177 APSPNTKRATRAPK
+177 APSPNKKRATREPT

-199 KRAQTAAAT
+199 KRAQVAT
-208 NDESSNAPS
+208 NGSSDAPS
-217 TSRPVGSASAPAPA
+217 TSRPAPAPA
-231 PAAKRKKVTL
+231 VKRKKVTL
-241 KEFAGEE
+241 TEFAGEE
-248 EEEDYGARDHDEFG
+248 QEDGLERYGDGDDDESG

-309 TRRLL
+309 MRRLL
-314 TSYGLP
+314 ASYGIP

-333 AHAPKTLQFGASALL
+333 ALAPKTLQFGASALL

-353 ELKPPASDALLTV
+353 ELKPPASDALLGV

-375 LRPVSAGDDAAHAQT
+375 LRPASAGDDAAYAQT
-390 NAAVRACL
+390 NAAIRACL

-414 ALLIAHRALKGEQ
+414 ALLVAHRALKGEQ

-434 SGPGAGDAENCF
+434 SGPGAGDAENSF
-446 RTVLANRGGVLAA
+446 RTTLAARGGVLAA

-469 LQNFGAAC
+469 LQSFGAVC
-477 MSSSEDGDGDAEAH
+477 MSTSCLSSSSSDV
-491 DDDDATI
+491 DDATI

-528 SCSVITSAPLTGAK
+528 SCSIIASASLTGAK
-542 KNAPAVATHSSI
+542 NASTTKTSSVSSI
-554 ELIPVVDGRGDRA
+554 ELLPVVDGREDGD
-567 QGRVVPSAA
+567 GGTVVPSPRAENP
-576 RVDAASTPSPAECRF
+576 TTSPAKCRL
-591 PGGMAMTPPSTPGA
+591 PGGIAMTPPSTPGV
-605 IAVVA
+605 IAVGA
-610 KENDEDDVGVTP
+610 NDADEDDDGVAP
-622 LSSPVPIGLLR
+622 LSSPVPVGLLR
-633 NKMDGEAKGATIQW
+633 NTTNGDSIAGATIQW

-675 TLAAATVAAVVGAK
+675 TLAATTAAAVVGAK
-689 KGEYVGD
+689 KGDDVGD
-696 VKIRYDGAIAI
+696 VKILYDGGIAV

-721 ALANVTN
+721 TLTNVTN

-742 RGLLVIASLVPFLA
+742 RGLLTIASLVPFLA
-756 RTIEGYSLEDASD
+756 RNIEGFSLEDASD

-793 NIVEAD
+793 NVVEAD
-799 STTAETLRT
+799 STTAETLRA
-808 TFVRLGGG
+808 TFVSLRGA
-816 RGRKTAS
+816 RGRS
-823 ASARTQTSFVD
+823 RTRASFVD
-834 ALAALYLQAG
+834 ILTALYLHAG
-844 GADDVEADSTQT
+844 GADEDEDAVAAETPDA
-856 ERSTDVVTA
+856 VTA
-865 DMVKAYSSKTNGDDL
+865 DAIEAYSSKTNGDDL

-895 NQPAWRADVVARFPG
+895 NQPAARADVVARFPG
-910 NDRDGYKSLKPL
+910 ASLKPL
-922 ADTLERFHAFHESLN
+922 ADTLERFHAFHDSLN

>member
-1 MGDRARA
+1 M
-8 RPPVNKAPTH
+8 
-18 RHRDLGARAAD
+18 D

-38 FGANATALFEDV
+38 FGANAAALFDDV

-58 DDDDDEKEENARV
+58 EEERDDADALGKAT
-71 GAKRGVGVSVFEK
+71 AARGVGVSVFEK
-84 VRREKASAAA
+84 VRREKASAAR
-94 KATKA
+94 TEVKA
-99 VGEKKTNGT
+99 VRGEKKTNGT
-108 AKAKAKAR
+108 KASETTNRRRRGGDVAR
-116 EDDDDAFD
+116 DAFD
-124 DPPEPVVVDVVEATK
+124 DPPVEAGTMN
-139 EKGKGGRGDGDGD
+139 GNCGGGDGD
-152 DDDVVLVADDEPTAR
+152 DDDDVVVAEGETRETSR
-167 PAEDLFDEVS
+167 PAEDLFDEIA
-177 APSPNTKRATRAPK
+177 APSPNKKRATREPT

-199 KRAQTAAAT
+199 KRARVAT
-208 NDESSNAPS
+208 NGSSDAPS
-217 TSRPVGSASAPAPA
+217 TSRPAPAPA
-231 PAAKRKKVTL
+231 VKRKKVTL
-241 KEFAGEE
+241 TEFAGEE
-248 EEEDYGARDHDEFG
+248 QEDGLERYGDGDDDESG

-314 TSYGLP
+314 ASYGIP

-333 AHAPKTLQFGASALL
+333 ALAPKTLQFGASALL

-353 ELKPPASDALLTV
+353 ELKPPASDALLGV

-375 LRPVSAGDDAAHAQT
+375 LRPASAGDDAAYAQT
-390 NAAVRACL
+390 NAAIRACL

-414 ALLIAHRALKGEQ
+414 ALLVAHRALKGEQ

-434 SGPGAGDAENCF
+434 SGPGAGDAENSF
-446 RTVLANRGGVLAA
+446 RTTLAARGGVLAA

-469 LQNFGAAC
+469 LQSFGAVC
-477 MSSSEDGDGDAEAH
+477 MSSSCLSSSSSDV
-491 DDDDATI
+491 DDATI

-528 SCSVITSAPLTGAK
+528 SCSIIASASLTGAK
-542 KNAPAVATHSSI
+542 NVSTTKTSSVSSI
-554 ELIPVVDGRGDRA
+554 ELLPVVDGREDGD
-567 QGRVVPSAA
+567 GGTVVPSPRAENP
-576 RVDAASTPSPAECRF
+576 TTSPAKCRL
-591 PGGMAMTPPSTPGA
+591 PGGIAMTPPSTPGV
-605 IAVVA
+605 IAVGA
-610 KENDEDDVGVTP
+610 NDADEDDDGGTDDGVAP
-622 LSSPVPIGLLR
+622 LSSPVPVGLLR
-633 NKMDGEAKGATIQW
+633 NTTNGDSIAGATIQW

-675 TLAAATVAAVVGAK
+675 TLAATTAAAVVGAK
-689 KGEYVGD
+689 KGDDVGD
-696 VKIRYDGAIAI
+696 VKILYDGGIAV

-721 ALANVTN
+721 TLTNVTN

-742 RGLLVIASLVPFLA
+742 RGLLTIASLVPFLA
-756 RTIEGYSLEDASD
+756 RNIEGFSLEDASD

-793 NIVEAD
+793 NVVEAD
-799 STTAETLRT
+799 STTAETLRA
-808 TFVRLGGG
+808 TFVSLRGA
-816 RGRKTAS
+816 RGRS
-823 ASARTQTSFVD
+823 RTRASFVD
-834 ALAALYLQAG
+834 ILTALYLHAG
-844 GADDVEADSTQT
+844 GADEDEDAETPDAVAAETPDA
-856 ERSTDVVTA
+856 VTA
-865 DMVKAYSSKTNGDDL
+865 DAIEAYSSKTNGDDL

-895 NQPAWRADVVARFPG
+895 NQPAARADVVARFPG
-910 NDRDGYKSLKPL
+910 ASLKPL
-922 ADTLERFHAFHESLN
+922 ADTLERFHAFHDSLN

>member
-1 MGDRARA
+1 MPRAR
-8 RPPVNKAPTH
+8 RRTPLDRT
-18 RHRDLGARAAD
+18 RDLGARTVD

-38 FGANATALFEDV
+38 FGANAAALFDDV

-58 DDDDDEKEENARV
+58 EEERDDADALGKAT
-71 GAKRGVGVSVFEK
+71 AARGVGVSVFEK
-84 VRREKASAAA
+84 VRREKASAAR
-94 KATKA
+94 TEVKA
-99 VGEKKTNGT
+99 VRGEKKTNGT
-108 AKAKAKAR
+108 KASETTNRRRRGGDVAR
-116 EDDDDAFD
+116 DAFD
-124 DPPEPVVVDVVEATK
+124 DPPVEAGTMN
-139 EKGKGGRGDGDGD
+139 GNCGGGDGD
-152 DDDVVLVADDEPTAR
+152 DDDDVVVAEGETRETSR
-167 PAEDLFDEVS
+167 PAEDLFDEIA
-177 APSPNTKRATRAPK
+177 APSPNKKRATREPT

-199 KRAQTAAAT
+199 KRAQVAT
-208 NDESSNAPS
+208 NGSSDAPS
-217 TSRPVGSASAPAPA
+217 TSRPAPAPA
-231 PAAKRKKVTL
+231 VKRKKVTL
-241 KEFAGEE
+241 TEFAGEE
-248 EEEDYGARDHDEFG
+248 QEDGLERYGDGDDDESG

-314 TSYGLP
+314 ASYGIP

-333 AHAPKTLQFGASALL
+333 ALAPKTLQFGASALL

-353 ELKPPASDALLTV
+353 ELKPPASDALLGV

-375 LRPVSAGDDAAHAQT
+375 LRPASAGDDAAYAQT
-390 NAAVRACL
+390 NAAIRACL

-414 ALLIAHRALKGEQ
+414 ALLVAHRALKGEQ

-434 SGPGAGDAENCF
+434 SGPGAGDAENSF
-446 RTVLANRGGVLAA
+446 RTTLAARGGVLAA

-469 LQNFGAAC
+469 LQSFGAVC
-477 MSSSEDGDGDAEAH
+477 MSTSCLSSSSSDV
-491 DDDDATI
+491 DDATI

-528 SCSVITSAPLTGAK
+528 SCSIIASASLTGAK
-542 KNAPAVATHSSI
+542 NASTTKTSSVSSI
-554 ELIPVVDGRGDRA
+554 ELLPVVDGREDGD
-567 QGRVVPSAA
+567 GGTVVPSPRAENP
-576 RVDAASTPSPAECRF
+576 TTSPAKCRL
-591 PGGMAMTPPSTPGA
+591 PGGIAMTPPSTPGV
-605 IAVVA
+605 IAVGA
-610 KENDEDDVGVTP
+610 NDADEDDDGVAP
-622 LSSPVPIGLLR
+622 LSSPVPVGLLR
-633 NKMDGEAKGATIQW
+633 NTTNGDSIAGATIQW

-675 TLAAATVAAVVGAK
+675 TLAATTAAAVVGAK
-689 KGEYVGD
+689 KGDDVGD
-696 VKIRYDGAIAI
+696 VKILYDGGIAV

-721 ALANVTN
+721 TLTNVTN

-742 RGLLVIASLVPFLA
+742 RGLLTIASLVPFLA
-756 RTIEGYSLEDASD
+756 RNIEGFSLEDASD

-793 NIVEAD
+793 NVVEAD
-799 STTAETLRT
+799 STTAETLRA
-808 TFVRLGGG
+808 TFVSLRGA
-816 RGRKTAS
+816 RGRS
-823 ASARTQTSFVD
+823 RTRASFVD
-834 ALAALYLQAG
+834 ILTALYLHAG
-844 GADDVEADSTQT
+844 GADEDEDAETPDAVAAETPDA
-856 ERSTDVVTA
+856 VTA
-865 DMVKAYSSKTNGDDL
+865 DAIEAYSSKTNGDDL

-895 NQPAWRADVVARFPG
+895 NQPAARADVVARFPG
-910 NDRDGYKSLKPL
+910 ASLKPL
-922 ADTLERFHAFHESLN
+922 ADTLERFHAFHDSLN

>member
-1 MGDRARA
+1 M
-8 RPPVNKAPTH
+8 
-18 RHRDLGARAAD
+18 D

-38 FGANATALFEDV
+38 FGANAAALFDDV

-58 DDDDDEKEENARV
+58 EEERDDADALGKAT
-71 GAKRGVGVSVFEK
+71 AARGVGVSVFEK
-84 VRREKASAAA
+84 VRREKASAAR
-94 KATKA
+94 TEVKA
-99 VGEKKTNGT
+99 VRGEKKTNGT
-108 AKAKAKAR
+108 KASETTNRRRRGGDVAR
-116 EDDDDAFD
+116 DAFD
-124 DPPEPVVVDVVEATK
+124 DPPVEAGTMN
-139 EKGKGGRGDGDGD
+139 GNCGGGDGD
-152 DDDVVLVADDEPTAR
+152 DDDDVVVAEGETRETSR
-167 PAEDLFDEVS
+167 PAEDLFDEIA
-177 APSPNTKRATRAPK
+177 APSPNKKRATREPT

-199 KRAQTAAAT
+199 KRAQVAT
-208 NDESSNAPS
+208 NGSSDAPS
-217 TSRPVGSASAPAPA
+217 TSRPAPAPA
-231 PAAKRKKVTL
+231 VKRKKVTL
-241 KEFAGEE
+241 TEFAGEE
-248 EEEDYGARDHDEFG
+248 QEDGLERYGDGDDDESG

-314 TSYGLP
+314 ASYGIP

-333 AHAPKTLQFGASALL
+333 ALAPKTLQFGASALL

-353 ELKPPASDALLTV
+353 ELKPPASDALLGV

-375 LRPVSAGDDAAHAQT
+375 LRPASAGDDAAYAQT
-390 NAAVRACL
+390 NAAIRACL

-414 ALLIAHRALKGEQ
+414 ALLVAHRALKGEQ

-434 SGPGAGDAENCF
+434 SGPGAGDAENSF
-446 RTVLANRGGVLAA
+446 RTTLAARGGVLAA

-469 LQNFGAAC
+469 LQSFGAVC
-477 MSSSEDGDGDAEAH
+477 MSTSCLSSSSSDV
-491 DDDDATI
+491 DDATI

-528 SCSVITSAPLTGAK
+528 SCSIIASASLTGAK
-542 KNAPAVATHSSI
+542 NASTTKTSSVSSI
-554 ELIPVVDGRGDRA
+554 ELLPVVDGREDGD
-567 QGRVVPSAA
+567 GGTVVPSPRAENP
-576 RVDAASTPSPAECRF
+576 TTSPAKCRL
-591 PGGMAMTPPSTPGA
+591 PGGIAMTPPSTPGV
-605 IAVVA
+605 IAVGA
-610 KENDEDDVGVTP
+610 NDADEDDDGVAP
-622 LSSPVPIGLLR
+622 LSSPVPVGLLR
-633 NKMDGEAKGATIQW
+633 NTTNGDSIAGATIQW

-675 TLAAATVAAVVGAK
+675 TLAATTAAAVVGAK
-689 KGEYVGD
+689 KGDDVGD
-696 VKIRYDGAIAI
+696 VKILYDGGIAV

-721 ALANVTN
+721 TLTNVTN

-742 RGLLVIASLVPFLA
+742 RGLLTIASLVPFLA
-756 RTIEGYSLEDASD
+756 RNIEGFSLEDASD

-793 NIVEAD
+793 NVVEAD
-799 STTAETLRT
+799 STTAETLRA
-808 TFVRLGGG
+808 TFVSLRGA
-816 RGRKTAS
+816 RGRS
-823 ASARTQTSFVD
+823 RTRASFVD
-834 ALAALYLQAG
+834 ILTALYLHAG
-844 GADDVEADSTQT
+844 GADEDEAAETPETPDAVAAETP
-856 ERSTDVVTA
+856 DAVTA
-865 DMVKAYSSKTNGDDL
+865 DAIEAYSSKTNGDDL

-895 NQPAWRADVVARFPG
+895 NQPAARADVVARFPG
-910 NDRDGYKSLKPL
+910 ASLKPL
-922 ADTLERFHAFHESLN
+922 ADTLERFHAFHDSLN

>member
-1 MGDRARA
+1 M
-8 RPPVNKAPTH
+8 
-18 RHRDLGARAAD
+18 D

-38 FGANATALFEDV
+38 FGANAAALFDDV

-58 DDDDDEKEENARV
+58 EEERDDADALGKAT
-71 GAKRGVGVSVFEK
+71 AARGVGVSVFEK
-84 VRREKASAAA
+84 VRREKASAAR
-94 KATKA
+94 TEVKA
-99 VGEKKTNGT
+99 VRGEKKTNGT
-108 AKAKAKAR
+108 KASETTNRRRRGGDVAR
-116 EDDDDAFD
+116 DAFD
-124 DPPEPVVVDVVEATK
+124 DPPVEAGTMN
-139 EKGKGGRGDGDGD
+139 GNCGGGDGD
-152 DDDVVLVADDEPTAR
+152 DDDDVVVAEGETRETSR
-167 PAEDLFDEVS
+167 PAEDLFDEIA
-177 APSPNTKRATRAPK
+177 APSPNKKRATREPT

-199 KRAQTAAAT
+199 KRAQVAT
-208 NDESSNAPS
+208 NGSSDAPS
-217 TSRPVGSASAPAPA
+217 TSRPAPAPA
-231 PAAKRKKVTL
+231 VKRKKVTL
-241 KEFAGEE
+241 TEFAGEE
-248 EEEDYGARDHDEFG
+248 QEDGLERYGDGDDDESG

-314 TSYGLP
+314 ASYGIP

-333 AHAPKTLQFGASALL
+333 ALAPKTLQFGASALL

-353 ELKPPASDALLTV
+353 ELKPPASDALLGV

-375 LRPVSAGDDAAHAQT
+375 LRPASAGDDAAYAQT
-390 NAAVRACL
+390 NAAIRACL

-414 ALLIAHRALKGEQ
+414 ALLVAHRALKGEQ

-434 SGPGAGDAENCF
+434 SGPGAGDAENSF
-446 RTVLANRGGVLAA
+446 RTTLAARGGVLAA

-469 LQNFGAAC
+469 LQSFGAVC
-477 MSSSEDGDGDAEAH
+477 MSTSCLSSSSSDV
-491 DDDDATI
+491 DDATI

-528 SCSVITSAPLTGAK
+528 SCSIIASASLTGAK
-542 KNAPAVATHSSI
+542 NVSTTKTSSVSSI
-554 ELIPVVDGRGDRA
+554 ELLPVVDGREDGD
-567 QGRVVPSAA
+567 GGTVVPSPRAENP
-576 RVDAASTPSPAECRF
+576 TTSPAKCRL
-591 PGGMAMTPPSTPGA
+591 PGGIAMTPPSTPGV
-605 IAVVA
+605 IAVGA
-610 KENDEDDVGVTP
+610 NDADEDDDGVAP
-622 LSSPVPIGLLR
+622 LSSPVPVGLLR
-633 NKMDGEAKGATIQW
+633 NTTNGDSIAGATIQW

-675 TLAAATVAAVVGAK
+675 TLAATTAAAVVGAK
-689 KGEYVGD
+689 KGDDVGD
-696 VKIRYDGAIAI
+696 VKILYDGGIAV

-721 ALANVTN
+721 TLTNVTN

-742 RGLLVIASLVPFLA
+742 RGLLTIASLVPFLA
-756 RTIEGYSLEDASD
+756 RNIEGFSLEDASD

-793 NIVEAD
+793 NVVEAD
-799 STTAETLRT
+799 STTAETLRA
-808 TFVRLGGG
+808 TFVSLRGA
-816 RGRKTAS
+816 RGRS
-823 ASARTQTSFVD
+823 RTRASFVD
-834 ALAALYLQAG
+834 ILTALYLHAG
-844 GADDVEADSTQT
+844 GADEDEDAVAAETPDA
-856 ERSTDVVTA
+856 VTA
-865 DMVKAYSSKTNGDDL
+865 DAIEAYSSKTNGDDL

-895 NQPAWRADVVARFPG
+895 NQPAARADVVARFPG
-910 NDRDGYKSLKPL
+910 ASLKPL
-922 ADTLERFHAFHESLN
+922 ADTLERFHAFHDSLN

>member
-1 MGDRARA
+1 M
-8 RPPVNKAPTH
+8 NKAPPPS
-18 RHRDLGARAAD
+18 HRDLGARTAD

-58 DDDDDEKEENARV
+58 EEDDDDDKEEEARV
-71 GAKRGVGVSVFEK
+71 GAKRGMGVSVFEK
-84 VRREKASAAA
+84 LRREKASAAA

-99 VGEKKTNGT
+99 AGEKKTNGT
-108 AKAKAKAR
+108 AAAKAKATAKVR
-116 EDDDDAFD
+116 EDDDEDAFD
-124 DPPEPVVVDVVEATK
+124 DPPEPVVVDAVEASK
-139 EKGKGGRGDGDGD
+139 ETEAKGGRGDDA
-152 DDDVVLVADDEPTAR
+152 DDDVVLVADDEPKETAR

-199 KRAQTAAAT
+199 KRAQTAAVT
-208 NDESSNAPS
+208 TDGSSNAPS
-217 TSRPVGSASAPAPA
+217 TSRPVGPAPA
-231 PAAKRKKVTL
+231 VKRKKVTL

-248 EEEDYGARDHDEFG
+248 EEEDYGGGDNDESG

-286 SVRDV
+286 SVNDV

-375 LRPVSAGDDAAHAQT
+375 LRPASAGDDAAHAQT

-414 ALLIAHRALKGEQ
+414 ALLVAHRALKGEQ

-469 LQNFGAAC
+469 LQKFGAAC
-477 MSSSEDGDGDAEAH
+477 MSSSSENGDAEDH
-491 DDDDATI
+491 DDNDDDDDDDATI

-513 RCLRVLECASFESPA
+513 RCLRVLECASFESLA
-528 SCSVITSAPLTGAK
+528 SCSVIASAPLTGAK
-542 KNAPAVATHSSI
+542 KNTSASARHSSI

-567 QGRVVPSAA
+567 QGRVVSSAA
-576 RVDAASTPSPAECRF
+576 RVDAAATPSPAECRL
-591 PGGMAMTPPSTPGA
+591 PGGMATTPPSTPGA

-610 KENDEDDVGVTP
+610 NENDEDDVGVTP

-675 TLAAATVAAVVGAK
+675 TLAAATAAAVVGAK

-696 VKIRYDGAIAI
+696 VQIRYDGAIAV

-756 RTIEGYSLEDASD
+756 RTIEGYSLEDVSD

-808 TFVRLGGG
+808 TFVRLGGRTG
-816 RGRKTAS
+816 RSTTA

-834 ALAALYLQAG
+834 MLAALYLQAG
-844 GADDVEADSTQT
+844 GADDVEADATTT

-910 NDRDGYKSLKPL
+910 DARDGGKSLKPL

>member
-1 MGDRARA
+1 MPRAR
-8 RPPVNKAPTH
+8 RRTPLDRT
-18 RHRDLGARAAD
+18 RDLGARTVD

-38 FGANATALFEDV
+38 FGANAAALFDDV

-58 DDDDDEKEENARV
+58 EEERDDADALGKAT
-71 GAKRGVGVSVFEK
+71 AARGVGVSVFEK
-84 VRREKASAAA
+84 VRREKASAAR
-94 KATKA
+94 TEVKA
-99 VGEKKTNGT
+99 VRGEKKTNGT
-108 AKAKAKAR
+108 KASETTNR
-116 EDDDDAFD
+116 RRRGGDVTRDAFD
-124 DPPEPVVVDVVEATK
+124 DPPVEAGTMN
-139 EKGKGGRGDGDGD
+139 GNCGGGDGD
-152 DDDVVLVADDEPTAR
+152 DDDDVVVAEGETRETSR
-167 PAEDLFDEVS
+167 PAEDLFDEIA
-177 APSPNTKRATRAPK
+177 APSPNKKRATREPT

-199 KRAQTAAAT
+199 KRAQVAT
-208 NDESSNAPS
+208 NGSSDAPS
-217 TSRPVGSASAPAPA
+217 TSRPAPAPA
-231 PAAKRKKVTL
+231 VKRKKVTL
-241 KEFAGEE
+241 TEFAGEE
-248 EEEDYGARDHDEFG
+248 QEDGLERYGDGDDDESG

-314 TSYGLP
+314 ASYGIP

-333 AHAPKTLQFGASALL
+333 ALAPKTLQFGASALL

-353 ELKPPASDALLTV
+353 ELKPPASDALLGV

-375 LRPVSAGDDAAHAQT
+375 LRPASAGDDAAYAQT
-390 NAAVRACL
+390 NAAIRACL

-414 ALLIAHRALKGEQ
+414 ALLVAHRALKGEQ

-434 SGPGAGDAENCF
+434 SGPGAGDAENSF
-446 RTVLANRGGVLAA
+446 RTTLAARGGVLAA

-469 LQNFGAAC
+469 LQSFGAVC
-477 MSSSEDGDGDAEAH
+477 MSTSCLSSSSSDV
-491 DDDDATI
+491 DDATI

-528 SCSVITSAPLTGAK
+528 SCSIIASASLTGAK
-542 KNAPAVATHSSI
+542 NASTTKTSSVSSI
-554 ELIPVVDGRGDRA
+554 ELLPVVDGREDGD
-567 QGRVVPSAA
+567 GGTVVPSPRAENP
-576 RVDAASTPSPAECRF
+576 TTSPAKCRL
-591 PGGMAMTPPSTPGA
+591 PGGIAMTPPSTPGV
-605 IAVVA
+605 IAVGA
-610 KENDEDDVGVTP
+610 NDADEDDDGVAP
-622 LSSPVPIGLLR
+622 LSSPVPVGLLR
-633 NKMDGEAKGATIQW
+633 NTTNGDSIAGATIQW

-675 TLAAATVAAVVGAK
+675 TLAATTAAAVVGAK
-689 KGEYVGD
+689 KGDDVGD
-696 VKIRYDGAIAI
+696 VKILYDGGIAV

-721 ALANVTN
+721 TLTNVTN

-742 RGLLVIASLVPFLA
+742 RGLLTIASLVPFLA
-756 RTIEGYSLEDASD
+756 RNIEGFSLEDASD

-793 NIVEAD
+793 NVVEAD
-799 STTAETLRT
+799 STTAETLRA
-808 TFVRLGGG
+808 TFVSLRGA
-816 RGRKTAS
+816 RGRS
-823 ASARTQTSFVD
+823 RTRASFVD
-834 ALAALYLQAG
+834 ILTALYLHAG
-844 GADDVEADSTQT
+844 GADEDEDAVAAETPDA
-856 ERSTDVVTA
+856 VTA
-865 DMVKAYSSKTNGDDL
+865 DAIEAYSSKTNGDDL

-895 NQPAWRADVVARFPG
+895 NQPAARADVVARFPG
-910 NDRDGYKSLKPL
+910 ASLKPL
-922 ADTLERFHAFHESLN
+922 ADTLERFHAFHDSLN

>member
-1 MGDRARA
+1 M
-8 RPPVNKAPTH
+8 
-18 RHRDLGARAAD
+18 D

-38 FGANATALFEDV
+38 FGANAAALFDDV

-58 DDDDDEKEENARV
+58 EEERDDADALGKAT
-71 GAKRGVGVSVFEK
+71 AARGVGVSVFEK
-84 VRREKASAAA
+84 VRREKASAAR
-94 KATKA
+94 TEVKA
-99 VGEKKTNGT
+99 VRGEKKTNGT
-108 AKAKAKAR
+108 KASETTNRRRRGGDVAR
-116 EDDDDAFD
+116 DAFD
-124 DPPEPVVVDVVEATK
+124 DPPVEAGTMN
-139 EKGKGGRGDGDGD
+139 GNCGGGDGD
-152 DDDVVLVADDEPTAR
+152 DDDDVVVAEGETRETSR
-167 PAEDLFDEVS
+167 PAEDLFDEIA
-177 APSPNTKRATRAPK
+177 APSPNKKRATREPT

-199 KRAQTAAAT
+199 KRAQVAT
-208 NDESSNAPS
+208 NGSSDAPS
-217 TSRPVGSASAPAPA
+217 TSRPAPAPA
-231 PAAKRKKVTL
+231 VKRKKVTL
-241 KEFAGEE
+241 TEFAGEE
-248 EEEDYGARDHDEFG
+248 QEDGLERYGDGDDDESG

-314 TSYGLP
+314 ASYGIP

-333 AHAPKTLQFGASALL
+333 ALAPKTLQFGASALL

-353 ELKPPASDALLTV
+353 ELKPPASDALLGV

-375 LRPVSAGDDAAHAQT
+375 LRPASAGDDAAYAQT
-390 NAAVRACL
+390 NAAIRACL

-414 ALLIAHRALKGEQ
+414 ALLVAHRALKGEQ

-434 SGPGAGDAENCF
+434 SGPGAGDAENSF
-446 RTVLANRGGVLAA
+446 RTTLAARGGVLAA

-469 LQNFGAAC
+469 LQSFGAVC
-477 MSSSEDGDGDAEAH
+477 MSTSCLSSSSSDV
-491 DDDDATI
+491 DDATI

-528 SCSVITSAPLTGAK
+528 SCSIIASASLTGAK
-542 KNAPAVATHSSI
+542 NASTTKTSSVSSI
-554 ELIPVVDGRGDRA
+554 ELLPVVDGREDGD
-567 QGRVVPSAA
+567 GGTVVPSPRAENP
-576 RVDAASTPSPAECRF
+576 TTSPAKCRL
-591 PGGMAMTPPSTPGA
+591 PGGIAMTPPSTPGV
-605 IAVVA
+605 IAVGA
-610 KENDEDDVGVTP
+610 NDADEDDDGVAP
-622 LSSPVPIGLLR
+622 LSSPVPVGLLR
-633 NKMDGEAKGATIQW
+633 NTTNGDSIAGATIQW

-675 TLAAATVAAVVGAK
+675 TLAATTAAAVVGAK
-689 KGEYVGD
+689 KGDDVGD
-696 VKIRYDGAIAI
+696 VKILYDGGIAV

-721 ALANVTN
+721 TLTNVTN

-742 RGLLVIASLVPFLA
+742 RGLLTIASLVPFLA
-756 RTIEGYSLEDASD
+756 RNIEGFSLEDASD

-793 NIVEAD
+793 NVVEAD
-799 STTAETLRT
+799 STTAETLRA
-808 TFVRLGGG
+808 TFVSLRGA
-816 RGRKTAS
+816 RGRS
-823 ASARTQTSFVD
+823 RTRASFVD
-834 ALAALYLQAG
+834 ILTALYLHAG
-844 GADDVEADSTQT
+844 GADEDEDAVAAETPDA
-856 ERSTDVVTA
+856 VTA
-865 DMVKAYSSKTNGDDL
+865 DAIEAYSSKTNGDDL

-895 NQPAWRADVVARFPG
+895 NQPAARADVVARFPG
-910 NDRDGYKSLKPL
+910 ASLKPL
-922 ADTLERFHAFHESLN
+922 ADTLERFHAFHDSLN

>member
-1 MGDRARA
+1 M
-8 RPPVNKAPTH
+8 
-18 RHRDLGARAAD
+18 D

-38 FGANATALFEDV
+38 FGANAAALFDDV

-58 DDDDDEKEENARV
+58 EEERDDADALGKAT
-71 GAKRGVGVSVFEK
+71 AARGVGVSVFEK
-84 VRREKASAAA
+84 VRREKASAAR
-94 KATKA
+94 TEVKA
-99 VGEKKTNGT
+99 VRGEKKTNGT
-108 AKAKAKAR
+108 KASETTNRRRRGGDVAR
-116 EDDDDAFD
+116 DAFD
-124 DPPEPVVVDVVEATK
+124 DPPVEAGTMN
-139 EKGKGGRGDGDGD
+139 GNCGGGDGD
-152 DDDVVLVADDEPTAR
+152 DDDDVVVAEGETRETSR
-167 PAEDLFDEVS
+167 PAEDLFDEIA
-177 APSPNTKRATRAPK
+177 APSPNKKRATREPT

-199 KRAQTAAAT
+199 KRAQVAT
-208 NDESSNAPS
+208 NGSSDAPS
-217 TSRPVGSASAPAPA
+217 TSRPAPAPA
-231 PAAKRKKVTL
+231 VKRKKVTL
-241 KEFAGEE
+241 TEFAGEE
-248 EEEDYGARDHDEFG
+248 QEDGLERYGDGDDDESG

-314 TSYGLP
+314 ASYGIP

-333 AHAPKTLQFGASALL
+333 ALAPKTLQFGASALL

-353 ELKPPASDALLTV
+353 ELKPPASDALLGI

-375 LRPVSAGDDAAHAQT
+375 LRPASAGDDAAYAQT
-390 NAAVRACL
+390 NAAIRACL

-414 ALLIAHRALKGEQ
+414 ALLVAHRALKGEQ

-434 SGPGAGDAENCF
+434 SGPGAGDAENSF
-446 RTVLANRGGVLAA
+446 RTTLAARGGVLAA

-469 LQNFGAAC
+469 LQSFGAVC
-477 MSSSEDGDGDAEAH
+477 MSTSCLSSSSSDV
-491 DDDDATI
+491 DDATI

-528 SCSVITSAPLTGAK
+528 SCSIIASASLTGAK
-542 KNAPAVATHSSI
+542 NASTTKTSSVSSI
-554 ELIPVVDGRGDRA
+554 ELLPVVDGREDGD
-567 QGRVVPSAA
+567 GGTVVPSPRAENP
-576 RVDAASTPSPAECRF
+576 TTSPAKCRL
-591 PGGMAMTPPSTPGA
+591 PGGIAMTPPSTPGV
-605 IAVVA
+605 IAVGA
-610 KENDEDDVGVTP
+610 NDADEDDDGVAP
-622 LSSPVPIGLLR
+622 LSSPVPVGLLR
-633 NKMDGEAKGATIQW
+633 NTTNGDSIAGATIQW

-675 TLAAATVAAVVGAK
+675 TLAATTAAAVVGAK
-689 KGEYVGD
+689 KGDDVGD
-696 VKIRYDGAIAI
+696 VKILYDGGIAV

-721 ALANVTN
+721 TLTNVTN

-742 RGLLVIASLVPFLA
+742 RGLLTIASLVPFLA
-756 RTIEGYSLEDASD
+756 RNIEGFSLEDASD

-793 NIVEAD
+793 NVVEAD
-799 STTAETLRT
+799 STTAETLRA
-808 TFVRLGGG
+808 TFVSLRGA
-816 RGRKTAS
+816 RGRS
-823 ASARTQTSFVD
+823 RTRASFVD
-834 ALAALYLQAG
+834 ILTALYLHAG
-844 GADDVEADSTQT
+844 GADEDEAAETPETPDAVAAETP
-856 ERSTDVVTA
+856 DAVTA
-865 DMVKAYSSKTNGDDL
+865 DAIEAYSSKTNGDDL

-895 NQPAWRADVVARFPG
+895 NQPAARADVVARFPG
-910 NDRDGYKSLKPL
+910 ASLKPL
-922 ADTLERFHAFHESLN
+922 ADTLERFHAFHDSLN

>member
-1 MGDRARA
+1 M
-8 RPPVNKAPTH
+8 
-18 RHRDLGARAAD
+18 D

-38 FGANATALFEDV
+38 FGANANALFDDV

-58 DDDDDEKEENARV
+58 EEEERDDDADAR
-71 GAKRGVGVSVFEK
+71 GRATATRGVGVSVFEK
-84 VRREKASAAA
+84 VRREKASAAR
-94 KATKA
+94 TEVKA
-99 VGEKKTNGT
+99 VRGEKKTNGT
-108 AKAKAKAR
+108 KASETTSRRRRGGDAAR
-116 EDDDDAFD
+116 DAFD
-124 DPPEPVVVDVVEATK
+124 DPPVEAGTMN
-139 EKGKGGRGDGDGD
+139 GNCGGGGGGGD
-152 DDDVVLVADDEPTAR
+152 DDDVVVAEDETRETSR
-167 PAEDLFDEVS
+167 PAEDLFDEIA
-177 APSPNTKRATRAPK
+177 APSPNKKRATREPK

-199 KRAQTAAAT
+199 KRAQVAT
-208 NDESSNAPS
+208 NGSSDAPS
-217 TSRPVGSASAPAPA
+217 TSRPAPAPA
-231 PAAKRKKVTL
+231 VKRKKVTL
-241 KEFAGEE
+241 TEFAGEE
-248 EEEDYGARDHDEFG
+248 QEDGLERYGDGDDDESG

-314 TSYGLP
+314 ASYGIP

-333 AHAPKTLQFGASALL
+333 ALAPKTLQFGASALL

-353 ELKPPASDALLTV
+353 ELKPPASDALLGV

-375 LRPVSAGDDAAHAQT
+375 LRPASAGDDAAYAQT
-390 NAAVRACL
+390 NAAIRACL

-414 ALLIAHRALKGEQ
+414 ALLVAHRALKGEQ

-434 SGPGAGDAENCF
+434 SGPGAGDAENSF
-446 RTVLANRGGVLAA
+446 RTTLAARGGVLAA

-464 QATST
+464 QATWT
-469 LQNFGAAC
+469 LQNFGAVC
-477 MSSSEDGDGDAEAH
+477 MSSSCLSSSSSDV
-491 DDDDATI
+491 DDATI

-528 SCSVITSAPLTGAK
+528 SCSIIASASLTGAK
-542 KNAPAVATHSSI
+542 NASTTKTSSVSSI
-554 ELIPVVDGRGDRA
+554 ELLPVVDGREDGD
-567 QGRVVPSAA
+567 GGTVVPSPRAENP
-576 RVDAASTPSPAECRF
+576 TTSPAKCRL
-591 PGGMAMTPPSTPGA
+591 PGGIAMTPPSTPGV
-605 IAVVA
+605 IAVGA
-610 KENDEDDVGVTP
+610 NDADEDDDGVAP
-622 LSSPVPIGLLR
+622 LSSPVPVGLLR
-633 NKMDGEAKGATIQW
+633 NATNGDSIAGATIQW

-675 TLAAATVAAVVGAK
+675 TLAATTAAAVVGAK
-689 KGEYVGD
+689 KGDDVGD
-696 VKIRYDGAIAI
+696 VKILYDGGIAV

-721 ALANVTN
+721 TLTNVTN
-728 ENEEGCNAVVGDDG
+728 ENEEGCNAVVGDDR
-742 RGLLVIASLVPFLA
+742 RGLLTIASLVPFLA
-756 RTIEGYSLEDASD
+756 RNIEGFSLEDASD

-793 NIVEAD
+793 NVVEAD
-799 STTAETLRT
+799 STTAETLRA
-808 TFVRLGGG
+808 TFVSLRGA
-816 RGRKTAS
+816 RGRS
-823 ASARTQTSFVD
+823 RTRASFVD
-834 ALAALYLQAG
+834 ILTALYLHAG
-844 GADDVEADSTQT
+844 GADEDEDTVTAETPDT
-856 ERSTDVVTA
+856 VTA
-865 DMVKAYSSKTNGDDL
+865 DAIEAYSSKTNGDDL

-895 NQPAWRADVVARFPG
+895 NQPAARADVVARFP
-910 NDRDGYKSLKPL
+910 DASLRPL
-922 ADTLERFHAFHESLN
+922 ADTLERFHAFHDSLN

>member
-1 MGDRARA
+1 MPRAGRRTPLDR
-8 RPPVNKAPTH
+8 T
-18 RHRDLGARAAD
+18 RDVGARTVN

-38 FGANATALFEDV
+38 FGANAAALFDDV

-58 DDDDDEKEENARV
+58 EEEERDDADALGKAT
-71 GAKRGVGVSVFEK
+71 AARGVGVSVFEK
-84 VRREKASAAA
+84 VRREKASAARTEA
-94 KATKA
+94 EAA
-99 VGEKKTNGT
+99 RGETKTNGT
-108 AKAKAKAR
+108 EASETMSRRRRGGDAAR
-116 EDDDDAFD
+116 DAFD
-124 DPPEPVVVDVVEATK
+124 DPPVEAGTMN
-139 EKGKGGRGDGDGD
+139 GNCGGGDGD
-152 DDDVVLVADDEPTAR
+152 DDDDVVVAEGETRETSR
-167 PAEDLFDEVS
+167 PAEDLFDEIA
-177 APSPNTKRATRAPK
+177 APSPNKKRATREPK

-199 KRAQTAAAT
+199 KRAQVAT
-208 NDESSNAPS
+208 NGSSDAPS
-217 TSRPVGSASAPAPA
+217 TSRPAPAPA
-231 PAAKRKKVTL
+231 VKRKKVTL
-241 KEFAGEE
+241 TEFAGEE
-248 EEEDYGARDHDEFG
+248 QEDGLERYGDGDDDESG

-314 TSYGLP
+314 ASYGIP

-333 AHAPKTLQFGASALL
+333 ALAPKTLQFGASALL

-353 ELKPPASDALLTV
+353 ELKPPASDALLGV

-375 LRPVSAGDDAAHAQT
+375 LRPASDGDDAAYAQT
-390 NAAVRACL
+390 NAAIRACL

-414 ALLIAHRALKGEQ
+414 ALLVAHRALKGEQ

-434 SGPGAGDAENCF
+434 SGPGAGDAENSF
-446 RTVLANRGGVLAA
+446 RTTLAARGGVLAA

-469 LQNFGAAC
+469 LQSFGAVC
-477 MSSSEDGDGDAEAH
+477 MSSSCLSSSSSDV
-491 DDDDATI
+491 DDATI

-528 SCSVITSAPLTGAK
+528 SCSIIASASLTGAK
-542 KNAPAVATHSSI
+542 NASTTKTSSVSSI
-554 ELIPVVDGRGDRA
+554 ELLPVVDGREDGD
-567 QGRVVPSAA
+567 GGTVVPSPRAENP
-576 RVDAASTPSPAECRF
+576 TTSPAKCRL
-591 PGGMAMTPPSTPGA
+591 PGGIAMTPPSTPGV
-605 IAVVA
+605 IAVGA
-610 KENDEDDVGVTP
+610 NDADEDDDGGTDDGVAP
-622 LSSPVPIGLLR
+622 LSSPVPVGLLR
-633 NKMDGEAKGATIQW
+633 NTTNGDSIAGATIQW

-675 TLAAATVAAVVGAK
+675 TLAATTAAAVVGAK
-689 KGEYVGD
+689 KGDDVGD
-696 VKIRYDGAIAI
+696 VKILYDGGIAV

-721 ALANVTN
+721 TLTNVTN

-742 RGLLVIASLVPFLA
+742 RGLLTIASLVPFLA
-756 RTIEGYSLEDASD
+756 RNIEGFSLEDASD

-793 NIVEAD
+793 NVVEAD
-799 STTAETLRT
+799 STTAETLRA
-808 TFVRLGGG
+808 TFVSLRGA
-816 RGRKTAS
+816 RGRS
-823 ASARTQTSFVD
+823 RTRASFVD
-834 ALAALYLQAG
+834 ILTALYLHAG
-844 GADDVEADSTQT
+844 GADEEEDTVAAETPDA
-856 ERSTDVVTA
+856 VTA
-865 DMVKAYSSKTNGDDL
+865 DAIEAYSSKTNGDDL

-895 NQPAWRADVVARFPG
+895 NQPAARADVVARFP
-910 NDRDGYKSLKPL
+910 DASLKPL
-922 ADTLERFHAFHESLN
+922 ADTLERFHAFHDSLN

>member
-1 MGDRARA
+1 MPRAR
-8 RPPVNKAPTH
+8 RRTPLDRT
-18 RHRDLGARAAD
+18 RDLGARTVD

-38 FGANATALFEDV
+38 FGANAAALFDDV

-58 DDDDDEKEENARV
+58 EEERDDADALGKAT
-71 GAKRGVGVSVFEK
+71 AARGVGVSVFEK
-84 VRREKASAAA
+84 VRREKASAAR
-94 KATKA
+94 TEVKA
-99 VGEKKTNGT
+99 VRGEKKTNGT
-108 AKAKAKAR
+108 KASETTNRRRRGGDVAR
-116 EDDDDAFD
+116 DAFD
-124 DPPEPVVVDVVEATK
+124 DPPVEAGTMN
-139 EKGKGGRGDGDGD
+139 GNCGGGDGD
-152 DDDVVLVADDEPTAR
+152 DDDDVVVAEGETRETSR
-167 PAEDLFDEVS
+167 PAEDLFDEIA
-177 APSPNTKRATRAPK
+177 APSPNKKRATREPT

-199 KRAQTAAAT
+199 KRAQVAT
-208 NDESSNAPS
+208 NGSSDAPS
-217 TSRPVGSASAPAPA
+217 TSRPAPAPA
-231 PAAKRKKVTL
+231 VKRKKVTL
-241 KEFAGEE
+241 TEFAGEE
-248 EEEDYGARDHDEFG
+248 QEDGLERYGDGDDDESG

-314 TSYGLP
+314 ASYGIP

-333 AHAPKTLQFGASALL
+333 ALAPKTLQFGASALL

-353 ELKPPASDALLTV
+353 ELKPPASDALLGI

-375 LRPVSAGDDAAHAQT
+375 LRPASAGDDAAYAQT
-390 NAAVRACL
+390 NAAIRACL

-414 ALLIAHRALKGEQ
+414 ALLVAHRALKGEQ

-434 SGPGAGDAENCF
+434 SGPGAGDAENSF
-446 RTVLANRGGVLAA
+446 RTTLAARGGVLAA

-469 LQNFGAAC
+469 LQSFGAVC
-477 MSSSEDGDGDAEAH
+477 MSTSCLSSSSSDV
-491 DDDDATI
+491 DDATI

-528 SCSVITSAPLTGAK
+528 SCSIIASASLTGAK
-542 KNAPAVATHSSI
+542 NASTTKTSSVSSI
-554 ELIPVVDGRGDRA
+554 ELLPVVDGREDGD
-567 QGRVVPSAA
+567 GGTVVPSPRAENP
-576 RVDAASTPSPAECRF
+576 TTSPAKCRL
-591 PGGMAMTPPSTPGA
+591 PGGIAMTPPSTPGV
-605 IAVVA
+605 IAVGA
-610 KENDEDDVGVTP
+610 NDADEDDDGVAP
-622 LSSPVPIGLLR
+622 LSSPVPVGLLR
-633 NKMDGEAKGATIQW
+633 NTTNGDSIAGATIQW

-675 TLAAATVAAVVGAK
+675 TLAATTAAAVVGAK
-689 KGEYVGD
+689 KGDDVGD
-696 VKIRYDGAIAI
+696 VKILYDGGIAV

-721 ALANVTN
+721 TLTNVTN

-742 RGLLVIASLVPFLA
+742 RGLLTIASLVPFLA
-756 RTIEGYSLEDASD
+756 RNIEGFSLEDASD

-793 NIVEAD
+793 NVVEAD
-799 STTAETLRT
+799 STTAETLRA
-808 TFVRLGGG
+808 TFVSLRGA
-816 RGRKTAS
+816 RGRS
-823 ASARTQTSFVD
+823 RTRASFVD
-834 ALAALYLQAG
+834 ILTALYLHAG
-844 GADDVEADSTQT
+844 GADEDEDAVAAETPDT
-856 ERSTDVVTA
+856 VTA
-865 DMVKAYSSKTNGDDL
+865 DAIEAYSSKTNGDDL

-895 NQPAWRADVVARFPG
+895 NQPAARADVVARFPG
-910 NDRDGYKSLKPL
+910 ASLKPL
-922 ADTLERFHAFHESLN
+922 ADTLERFHAFHDSLN

>member
-1 MGDRARA
+1 M
-8 RPPVNKAPTH
+8 
-18 RHRDLGARAAD
+18 D

-38 FGANATALFEDV
+38 FGANAAALFDDV

-58 DDDDDEKEENARV
+58 EEERDDADALGKAT
-71 GAKRGVGVSVFEK
+71 AARGVGVSVFEK
-84 VRREKASAAA
+84 VRREKASAARTEA
-94 KATKA
+94 KAA
-99 VGEKKTNGT
+99 RGEKKTNGT
-108 AKAKAKAR
+108 KASETTNRRRRGGDVAR
-116 EDDDDAFD
+116 DAFD
-124 DPPEPVVVDVVEATK
+124 DPPVEAGTMH
-139 EKGKGGRGDGDGD
+139 GNCGGGGDDDDD
-152 DDDVVLVADDEPTAR
+152 DDDVVVAEGETRETSR
-167 PAEDLFDEVS
+167 PAEDLFDEIA
-177 APSPNTKRATRAPK
+177 APSPNKKRATREPK

-199 KRAQTAAAT
+199 KRAQVAT
-208 NDESSNAPS
+208 NGSSDAPS
-217 TSRPVGSASAPAPA
+217 TSRPAPAPA
-231 PAAKRKKVTL
+231 VKRKKVTL
-241 KEFAGEE
+241 TEFAGEE
-248 EEEDYGARDHDEFG
+248 QEDGLERYGDGDDDESG

-314 TSYGLP
+314 ASYGIP

-333 AHAPKTLQFGASALL
+333 ALAPKTLQFGASALL

-353 ELKPPASDALLTV
+353 ELKPPASDALLGV

-375 LRPVSAGDDAAHAQT
+375 LRPASAGDDAAYAQT
-390 NAAVRACL
+390 NAAIRACL

-414 ALLIAHRALKGEQ
+414 ALLVAHRALKGEQ

-434 SGPGAGDAENCF
+434 SGPGAGDAENSF
-446 RTVLANRGGVLAA
+446 RTTLAARGGVLAA

-469 LQNFGAAC
+469 LQSFGAVC
-477 MSSSEDGDGDAEAH
+477 MSSSCLSSSSSDV
-491 DDDDATI
+491 DDATI

-528 SCSVITSAPLTGAK
+528 SCSIIASASLTGAK
-542 KNAPAVATHSSI
+542 NASTTKTSSVPSI
-554 ELIPVVDGRGDRA
+554 ELLPVVDGREDGD
-567 QGRVVPSAA
+567 GGTVVPSPRAENP
-576 RVDAASTPSPAECRF
+576 TTSPAKCRL
-591 PGGMAMTPPSTPGA
+591 PGGIAMTPPSTPGV
-605 IAVVA
+605 IAVGA
-610 KENDEDDVGVTP
+610 NDADEDDDGVAP
-622 LSSPVPIGLLR
+622 LSSPVPVGLLR
-633 NKMDGEAKGATIQW
+633 NTTNGDSIAGATIQW

-675 TLAAATVAAVVGAK
+675 TLAATTAAAVVGAK
-689 KGEYVGD
+689 KGDDVGD
-696 VKIRYDGAIAI
+696 VKILYDGGIAV

-721 ALANVTN
+721 TLTNVTN

-742 RGLLVIASLVPFLA
+742 RGLLTIASLVPFLA
-756 RTIEGYSLEDASD
+756 RNIEGFSLEDASD

-793 NIVEAD
+793 NVVEAD
-799 STTAETLRT
+799 STTAETLRA
-808 TFVRLGGG
+808 TFVSLRGA
-816 RGRKTAS
+816 RGRS
-823 ASARTQTSFVD
+823 RTRASFVD
-834 ALAALYLQAG
+834 ILTALYLHAG
-844 GADDVEADSTQT
+844 GADEDEDAVAAETPDA
-856 ERSTDVVTA
+856 VTA
-865 DMVKAYSSKTNGDDL
+865 DAIEAYSSKTNGDDL

-895 NQPAWRADVVARFPG
+895 NQPAARADVVARFPG
-910 NDRDGYKSLKPL
+910 ASLKPL
-922 ADTLERFHAFHESLN
+922 ADTLERFHAFHDSLN

>member
-1 MGDRARA
+1 M
-8 RPPVNKAPTH
+8 
-18 RHRDLGARAAD
+18 D

-38 FGANATALFEDV
+38 FGANAAALFDDV

-58 DDDDDEKEENARV
+58 EEERDDADALGKAT
-71 GAKRGVGVSVFEK
+71 AARGVGVSVFEK
-84 VRREKASAAA
+84 VRREKASAAR
-94 KATKA
+94 TEVKA
-99 VGEKKTNGT
+99 VRGEKKTNGT
-108 AKAKAKAR
+108 KASETTNRRRRGGDVAR
-116 EDDDDAFD
+116 DAFD
-124 DPPEPVVVDVVEATK
+124 DPPVEAGTMN
-139 EKGKGGRGDGDGD
+139 GNCGGGDGD
-152 DDDVVLVADDEPTAR
+152 DDDDVVVAEGETRETSR
-167 PAEDLFDEVS
+167 PAEDLFDEIA
-177 APSPNTKRATRAPK
+177 APSPNKKRATREPT

-199 KRAQTAAAT
+199 KRAQVAT
-208 NDESSNAPS
+208 NGSSDAPS
-217 TSRPVGSASAPAPA
+217 TSRPAPAPA
-231 PAAKRKKVTL
+231 VKRKKVTL
-241 KEFAGEE
+241 TEFAGEE
-248 EEEDYGARDHDEFG
+248 QEDGLERYGDGDDDESG

-314 TSYGLP
+314 ASYGIP

-333 AHAPKTLQFGASALL
+333 ALAPKTLQFGASALL

-353 ELKPPASDALLTV
+353 ELKPPASDALLGI

-375 LRPVSAGDDAAHAQT
+375 LRPASAGDDAAYAQT
-390 NAAVRACL
+390 NAAIRACL

-414 ALLIAHRALKGEQ
+414 ALLVAHRALKGEQ

-434 SGPGAGDAENCF
+434 SGPGAGDAENSF
-446 RTVLANRGGVLAA
+446 RTTLAARGGVLAA

-469 LQNFGAAC
+469 LQSFGAVC
-477 MSSSEDGDGDAEAH
+477 MSTSCLSSSSSDV
-491 DDDDATI
+491 DDATI

-528 SCSVITSAPLTGAK
+528 SCSIIASASLTGAK
-542 KNAPAVATHSSI
+542 NASTTKTSSVSSI
-554 ELIPVVDGRGDRA
+554 ELLPVVDGREDGD
-567 QGRVVPSAA
+567 GGTVVPSPRAENP
-576 RVDAASTPSPAECRF
+576 TTSPAKCRL
-591 PGGMAMTPPSTPGA
+591 PGGIAMTPPSTPGV
-605 IAVVA
+605 IAVGA
-610 KENDEDDVGVTP
+610 NDADEDDDGVAP
-622 LSSPVPIGLLR
+622 LSSPVPVGLLR
-633 NKMDGEAKGATIQW
+633 NTTNGDSIAGATIQW

-675 TLAAATVAAVVGAK
+675 TLAATTAAAVVGAK
-689 KGEYVGD
+689 KGDDVGD
-696 VKIRYDGAIAI
+696 VKILYDGGIAV

-721 ALANVTN
+721 TLTNVTN

-742 RGLLVIASLVPFLA
+742 RGLLTIASLVPFLA
-756 RTIEGYSLEDASD
+756 RNIEGFSLEDASD

-793 NIVEAD
+793 NVVEAD
-799 STTAETLRT
+799 STTAETLRA
-808 TFVRLGGG
+808 TFVSLRGA
-816 RGRKTAS
+816 RGRS
-823 ASARTQTSFVD
+823 RTRASFVD
-834 ALAALYLQAG
+834 ILTALYLHAG
-844 GADDVEADSTQT
+844 GADEDEDAVAAETPDA
-856 ERSTDVVTA
+856 VTA
-865 DMVKAYSSKTNGDDL
+865 DAIEAYSSKTNGDDL

-895 NQPAWRADVVARFPG
+895 NQPAARADVVARFPG
-910 NDRDGYKSLKPL
+910 ASLKPL
-922 ADTLERFHAFHESLN
+922 ADTLERFHAFHDSLN

>member
-1 MGDRARA
+1 M
-8 RPPVNKAPTH
+8 
-18 RHRDLGARAAD
+18 D

-38 FGANATALFEDV
+38 FGANAAALFDDV

-58 DDDDDEKEENARV
+58 EEERDDADALGKAT
-71 GAKRGVGVSVFEK
+71 AARGVGVSVFEK
-84 VRREKASAAA
+84 VRREKASAAR
-94 KATKA
+94 TEVKA
-99 VGEKKTNGT
+99 VRGEKKTNGT
-108 AKAKAKAR
+108 KASETTNRRRRGGDVAR
-116 EDDDDAFD
+116 DAFD
-124 DPPEPVVVDVVEATK
+124 DPPVEAGTMN
-139 EKGKGGRGDGDGD
+139 GNCGGGDGD
-152 DDDVVLVADDEPTAR
+152 DDDDVVVAEGETRETSR
-167 PAEDLFDEVS
+167 PAEDLFDEIA
-177 APSPNTKRATRAPK
+177 APSPNKKRATREPK

-199 KRAQTAAAT
+199 KRAQVAT
-208 NDESSNAPS
+208 NGSSDAPS
-217 TSRPVGSASAPAPA
+217 TSRPAPAPA
-231 PAAKRKKVTL
+231 VKRKKVTL
-241 KEFAGEE
+241 TEFAGEE
-248 EEEDYGARDHDEFG
+248 QEDGLERYGDGDDDESG

-314 TSYGLP
+314 ASYGIP

-333 AHAPKTLQFGASALL
+333 ALAPKTLQFGASALL

-353 ELKPPASDALLTV
+353 ELKPPASDALLGV

-375 LRPVSAGDDAAHAQT
+375 LRPASAGDDAAYAQT
-390 NAAVRACL
+390 NAAIRACL

-414 ALLIAHRALKGEQ
+414 ALLVAHRALKGEQ

-434 SGPGAGDAENCF
+434 SGPGAGDAENSF
-446 RTVLANRGGVLAA
+446 RTTLAARGGVLAA

-469 LQNFGAAC
+469 LQSFGAVC
-477 MSSSEDGDGDAEAH
+477 MSTSCLSSSSSDV
-491 DDDDATI
+491 DDATI

-528 SCSVITSAPLTGAK
+528 SCSIIASASLTGAK
-542 KNAPAVATHSSI
+542 NASTTKTSSVSSI
-554 ELIPVVDGRGDRA
+554 ELLPVVDGREDGD
-567 QGRVVPSAA
+567 GGTVVPSPRAENP
-576 RVDAASTPSPAECRF
+576 TTSPAKCRL
-591 PGGMAMTPPSTPGA
+591 PGGIAMTPPSTPGV
-605 IAVVA
+605 IAVGA
-610 KENDEDDVGVTP
+610 NDADEDDDGVAP
-622 LSSPVPIGLLR
+622 LSSPVPVGLLR
-633 NKMDGEAKGATIQW
+633 NTTNGDSIAGATIQW

-675 TLAAATVAAVVGAK
+675 TLAATTAAAVVGAK
-689 KGEYVGD
+689 KGDDVGD
-696 VKIRYDGAIAI
+696 VKILYDGGIAV

-721 ALANVTN
+721 TLTNVTN

-742 RGLLVIASLVPFLA
+742 RGLLTIASLVPFLA
-756 RTIEGYSLEDASD
+756 RNIEGFSLEDASD

-793 NIVEAD
+793 NVVEAD
-799 STTAETLRT
+799 STTAETLRA
-808 TFVRLGGG
+808 TFVSLRGA
-816 RGRKTAS
+816 RGRS
-823 ASARTQTSFVD
+823 RTRASFVD
-834 ALAALYLQAG
+834 ILTALYLHAG
-844 GADDVEADSTQT
+844 GADEDEDAVAAETPDA
-856 ERSTDVVTA
+856 VTA
-865 DMVKAYSSKTNGDDL
+865 DAIEAYSSKTNGDDL

-895 NQPAWRADVVARFPG
+895 NQPAARADVVARFPG
-910 NDRDGYKSLKPL
+910 ASLKPL
-922 ADTLERFHAFHESLN
+922 ADTLERFHAFHDSLN

>member
-1 MGDRARA
+1 
-8 RPPVNKAPTH
+8 V
-18 RHRDLGARAAD
+18 D

-38 FGANATALFEDV
+38 FGANATALFDDV

-58 DDDDDEKEENARV
+58 EEERDDADALGEAT
-71 GAKRGVGVSVFEK
+71 AARGVGVSVFEK
-84 VRREKASAAA
+84 VRREKASAAR
-94 KATKA
+94 TEVKA
-99 VGEKKTNGT
+99 VRGEKKTNGT
-108 AKAKAKAR
+108 KASETTSRRRRGGDAAR
-116 EDDDDAFD
+116 DAFD
-124 DPPEPVVVDVVEATK
+124 DPAVEAGTMH
-139 EKGKGGRGDGDGD
+139 GNCGDDDDGD
-152 DDDVVLVADDEPTAR
+152 DDDDVVVVAEGETRETSR
-167 PAEDLFDEVS
+167 PAEDLFDEIA
-177 APSPNTKRATRAPK
+177 APSPNKKRATREPK

-199 KRAQTAAAT
+199 KRAQVAT
-208 NDESSNAPS
+208 NGSSDAPS
-217 TSRPVGSASAPAPA
+217 TSRPAPAPA
-231 PAAKRKKVTL
+231 VKRKKVTL
-241 KEFAGEE
+241 TEFAGEE
-248 EEEDYGARDHDEFG
+248 QEDGLERYGDGDDDESG

-314 TSYGLP
+314 ASYGIP

-333 AHAPKTLQFGASALL
+333 ALAPKTLQFGASALL

-353 ELKPPASDALLTV
+353 ELKPPASDALLGV

-375 LRPVSAGDDAAHAQT
+375 LRPASAGDDAAYAQT
-390 NAAVRACL
+390 NAAIRACL

-414 ALLIAHRALKGEQ
+414 ALLVAHRALKGEQ

-434 SGPGAGDAENCF
+434 SGPGAGDAENSF
-446 RTVLANRGGVLAA
+446 RTTLAARGGVLAA

-469 LQNFGAAC
+469 LQSFGAVC
-477 MSSSEDGDGDAEAH
+477 MSSSCLSSSSSDV
-491 DDDDATI
+491 DDATI

-528 SCSVITSAPLTGAK
+528 SCSIIASASLTGAK
-542 KNAPAVATHSSI
+542 NASTTKTSSVSSI
-554 ELIPVVDGRGDRA
+554 ELLPVVDGREDGD
-567 QGRVVPSAA
+567 GGTVVPSPRAENP
-576 RVDAASTPSPAECRF
+576 TTSPAKCRL
-591 PGGMAMTPPSTPGA
+591 PGGIAMTPPSTPGV
-605 IAVVA
+605 IAVGA
-610 KENDEDDVGVTP
+610 NDADEDDDDVAP
-622 LSSPVPIGLLR
+622 LSSPVPVGLLR
-633 NKMDGEAKGATIQW
+633 NTTNGDSIAGATIQW

-675 TLAAATVAAVVGAK
+675 TLAATTAAAVVGAK
-689 KGEYVGD
+689 KGDDVGD
-696 VKIRYDGAIAI
+696 VKILYDGGIAV

-721 ALANVTN
+721 TLTNVTN

-742 RGLLVIASLVPFLA
+742 RGLLTIASLVPFLA
-756 RTIEGYSLEDASD
+756 RNIEGFSLEDASD

-793 NIVEAD
+793 NVVEAD
-799 STTAETLRT
+799 STTAETLRA
-808 TFVRLGGG
+808 TFVSLRGA
-816 RGRKTAS
+816 RGRS
-823 ASARTQTSFVD
+823 RTRASFVD
-834 ALAALYLQAG
+834 ILTALYLHAG
-844 GADDVEADSTQT
+844 GADEDEDA
-856 ERSTDVVTA
+856 VTA
-865 DMVKAYSSKTNGDDL
+865 DAIEAYSSKTNGDDL

-895 NQPAWRADVVARFPG
+895 NQPAARADVVARFP
-910 NDRDGYKSLKPL
+910 DASLKPL
-922 ADTLERFHAFHESLN
+922 ADTLERFHAFHDSLN

>member
-1 MGDRARA
+1 M
-8 RPPVNKAPTH
+8 
-18 RHRDLGARAAD
+18 D

-38 FGANATALFEDV
+38 FGANAAALFDDV

-58 DDDDDEKEENARV
+58 EEERDDADALGKAT
-71 GAKRGVGVSVFEK
+71 AARGVGVSVFEK
-84 VRREKASAAA
+84 VRREKASAAR
-94 KATKA
+94 TEVKA
-99 VGEKKTNGT
+99 VRGEKKTNGT
-108 AKAKAKAR
+108 KASETTNRRRRGGDVAR
-116 EDDDDAFD
+116 DAFD
-124 DPPEPVVVDVVEATK
+124 DPPVEAGTMN
-139 EKGKGGRGDGDGD
+139 GNCGGGDGD
-152 DDDVVLVADDEPTAR
+152 DDDDVVVAEGETRETSR
-167 PAEDLFDEVS
+167 PAEDLFDEIA
-177 APSPNTKRATRAPK
+177 APSPNKKRATREPT

-199 KRAQTAAAT
+199 KRAQVAT
-208 NDESSNAPS
+208 NGSSDAPS
-217 TSRPVGSASAPAPA
+217 TSRPAPAPA
-231 PAAKRKKVTL
+231 VKRKKVTL
-241 KEFAGEE
+241 TEFAGEE
-248 EEEDYGARDHDEFG
+248 QEDGLERYGDGDDDESG

-314 TSYGLP
+314 ASYGIP

-333 AHAPKTLQFGASALL
+333 ALAPKTLQFGASALL

-353 ELKPPASDALLTV
+353 ELKPPASDALLGV

-375 LRPVSAGDDAAHAQT
+375 LRPASAGDDAAYAQT
-390 NAAVRACL
+390 NAAIRACL

-414 ALLIAHRALKGEQ
+414 ALLVAHRALKGEQ

-434 SGPGAGDAENCF
+434 SGPGAGDAENSF
-446 RTVLANRGGVLAA
+446 RTTLAARGGVLAA

-469 LQNFGAAC
+469 LQSFGAVC
-477 MSSSEDGDGDAEAH
+477 MSTSCLSSSSSDV
-491 DDDDATI
+491 DDATI

-528 SCSVITSAPLTGAK
+528 SCSIIASASLTGAK
-542 KNAPAVATHSSI
+542 NASTTKTSSVSSI
-554 ELIPVVDGRGDRA
+554 ELLPVVDGREDGD
-567 QGRVVPSAA
+567 GGTVVPSPRAENP
-576 RVDAASTPSPAECRF
+576 TTSPAKCRL
-591 PGGMAMTPPSTPGA
+591 PGGIAMTPPSTPGV
-605 IAVVA
+605 IAVGA
-610 KENDEDDVGVTP
+610 NDADEDDDGVAP
-622 LSSPVPIGLLR
+622 LSSPVPVGLLR
-633 NKMDGEAKGATIQW
+633 NTTNGDSIAGATIQW

-675 TLAAATVAAVVGAK
+675 TLAATTAAAVVGAK
-689 KGEYVGD
+689 KGDDVGD
-696 VKIRYDGAIAI
+696 VKILYDGGIAV

-721 ALANVTN
+721 TLTNVTN

-742 RGLLVIASLVPFLA
+742 RGLLTIASLVPFLA
-756 RTIEGYSLEDASD
+756 RNIEGFSLEDASD

-793 NIVEAD
+793 NVVEAD
-799 STTAETLRT
+799 STTAETLRA
-808 TFVRLGGG
+808 TFVSLRGA
-816 RGRKTAS
+816 RGRS
-823 ASARTQTSFVD
+823 RTRASFVD
-834 ALAALYLQAG
+834 ILTALYLHAG
-844 GADDVEADSTQT
+844 GADEDEDAVAAETPDT
-856 ERSTDVVTA
+856 VTA
-865 DMVKAYSSKTNGDDL
+865 DAIEAYSSKTNGDDL

-895 NQPAWRADVVARFPG
+895 NQPAARADVVARFPG
-910 NDRDGYKSLKPL
+910 ASLKPL
-922 ADTLERFHAFHESLN
+922 ADTLERFHAFHDSLN

>member
-1 MGDRARA
+1 MPRAR
-8 RPPVNKAPTH
+8 RRTPLDGT
-18 RHRDLGARAAD
+18 RDLGARTVD

-38 FGANATALFEDV
+38 FGANAAALFDDV

-58 DDDDDEKEENARV
+58 EEERDDADALGKAT
-71 GAKRGVGVSVFEK
+71 AARGVGVSVFEK
-84 VRREKASAAA
+84 VRREKASAARTEV
-94 KATKA
+94 K
-99 VGEKKTNGT
+99 VVRGEKKTNGT
-108 AKAKAKAR
+108 EAGETTSRRRRGGDAAR
-116 EDDDDAFD
+116 DAFD
-124 DPPEPVVVDVVEATK
+124 DPPVEAGTMN
-139 EKGKGGRGDGDGD
+139 GNCGGAGDD
-152 DDDVVLVADDEPTAR
+152 DDDVVVAEGETRETSR
-167 PAEDLFDEVS
+167 PAEDLFDEIA
-177 APSPNTKRATRAPK
+177 APSPNKKRATREPK

-199 KRAQTAAAT
+199 KRARVAT
-208 NDESSNAPS
+208 NGSSDAPS
-217 TSRPVGSASAPAPA
+217 TSRPAPAPA
-231 PAAKRKKVTL
+231 VKRKKVTL
-241 KEFAGEE
+241 TEFAGEE
-248 EEEDYGARDHDEFG
+248 QEDGLERYGDGDDDESG

-314 TSYGLP
+314 ASYGIP

-333 AHAPKTLQFGASALL
+333 ALAPKTLQFGASALL

-353 ELKPPASDALLTV
+353 ELKPPASDALLGV

-375 LRPVSAGDDAAHAQT
+375 LRPASAGDDAAYAQT
-390 NAAVRACL
+390 NAAIRACL

-414 ALLIAHRALKGEQ
+414 ALLVAHRALKGEQ

-434 SGPGAGDAENCF
+434 SGPGAGDAENSF
-446 RTVLANRGGVLAA
+446 RTTLAARGGVLAA

-469 LQNFGAAC
+469 LQSFGAVC
-477 MSSSEDGDGDAEAH
+477 MSSSCLSSSSSDV
-491 DDDDATI
+491 DDATI

-528 SCSVITSAPLTGAK
+528 SCSIIASASLTGAK
-542 KNAPAVATHSSI
+542 NVSTTKTSSVSSI
-554 ELIPVVDGRGDRA
+554 ELLPVVDGREDGD
-567 QGRVVPSAA
+567 GGTVVPSPRAENP
-576 RVDAASTPSPAECRF
+576 TTSPAKCRL
-591 PGGMAMTPPSTPGA
+591 PGGIAMTPPSTPGV
-605 IAVVA
+605 IAVGA
-610 KENDEDDVGVTP
+610 NDADEDDDGVAP
-622 LSSPVPIGLLR
+622 LSSPVPVGLLR
-633 NKMDGEAKGATIQW
+633 NATNGDSIAGATIQW

-675 TLAAATVAAVVGAK
+675 TLAATTAAAVVGAK
-689 KGEYVGD
+689 KGDDVGD
-696 VKIRYDGAIAI
+696 VKILYDGGIAV

-721 ALANVTN
+721 TLTNVTN

-742 RGLLVIASLVPFLA
+742 RGLLTIASLVPFLA
-756 RTIEGYSLEDASD
+756 RNIEGFSLEDASD

-793 NIVEAD
+793 NVVEAD
-799 STTAETLRT
+799 STTAETLRA
-808 TFVRLGGG
+808 TFVSLRGA
-816 RGRKTAS
+816 RGRS
-823 ASARTQTSFVD
+823 RTRASFVD
-834 ALAALYLQAG
+834 ILTALYLHAG
-844 GADDVEADSTQT
+844 GADEDEDAVAAETPDA
-856 ERSTDVVTA
+856 VTA
-865 DMVKAYSSKTNGDDL
+865 DAIEAYSSKTNGDDL

-895 NQPAWRADVVARFPG
+895 NQPAARADVVARFPG
-910 NDRDGYKSLKPL
+910 ASLKPL
-922 ADTLERFHAFHESLN
+922 ADTLERFHAFHDSLN

>member
-1 MGDRARA
+1 M
-8 RPPVNKAPTH
+8 
-18 RHRDLGARAAD
+18 D

-38 FGANATALFEDV
+38 FGANAAALFDDV

-58 DDDDDEKEENARV
+58 EEERDDADALGKAT
-71 GAKRGVGVSVFEK
+71 AARGVGVSVFEK
-84 VRREKASAAA
+84 VRREKASTAR
-94 KATKA
+94 TEVKA
-99 VGEKKTNGT
+99 VRGEKKTNGT
-108 AKAKAKAR
+108 KASETTNRRRRGGDVAR
-116 EDDDDAFD
+116 DAFD
-124 DPPEPVVVDVVEATK
+124 DPPVEAGTMN
-139 EKGKGGRGDGDGD
+139 GNCGGGDGD
-152 DDDVVLVADDEPTAR
+152 DDDDVVVAEGETRETSR
-167 PAEDLFDEVS
+167 PAEDLFDEIA
-177 APSPNTKRATRAPK
+177 APSPNKKRATREPT

-199 KRAQTAAAT
+199 KRAQVAT
-208 NDESSNAPS
+208 NGSSDAPS
-217 TSRPVGSASAPAPA
+217 TSRPAPAPA
-231 PAAKRKKVTL
+231 VKRKKVTL
-241 KEFAGEE
+241 TEFAGEE
-248 EEEDYGARDHDEFG
+248 QEDGLERYGDGDDDESG

-314 TSYGLP
+314 ASYGIP

-333 AHAPKTLQFGASALL
+333 ALAPKTLQFGASALL

-353 ELKPPASDALLTV
+353 ELKPPASDALLGV

-375 LRPVSAGDDAAHAQT
+375 LRPASAGDDAAYAQT
-390 NAAVRACL
+390 NAAIRACL

-414 ALLIAHRALKGEQ
+414 ALLVAHRALKGEQ

-434 SGPGAGDAENCF
+434 SGPGAGDAENSF
-446 RTVLANRGGVLAA
+446 RTTLAARGGVLAA

-469 LQNFGAAC
+469 LQSFGAVC
-477 MSSSEDGDGDAEAH
+477 MSTSCLSSSSSDV
-491 DDDDATI
+491 DDATI

-528 SCSVITSAPLTGAK
+528 SCSIIASASLTGAK
-542 KNAPAVATHSSI
+542 NVSTTKTSSVSSI
-554 ELIPVVDGRGDRA
+554 ELLPVVDGREDGD
-567 QGRVVPSAA
+567 GGTVVPSPRAENP
-576 RVDAASTPSPAECRF
+576 TTSPAKCRL
-591 PGGMAMTPPSTPGA
+591 PGGIAMTPPSTPGV
-605 IAVVA
+605 IAVGA
-610 KENDEDDVGVTP
+610 NDADEDDDGGTDDGVAP
-622 LSSPVPIGLLR
+622 LSSPVPVGLLR
-633 NKMDGEAKGATIQW
+633 NATNGDSIAGATIQW

-675 TLAAATVAAVVGAK
+675 TLAATTAAAVVGAK
-689 KGEYVGD
+689 KGDDVGD
-696 VKIRYDGAIAI
+696 VKILYDGGIAV

-721 ALANVTN
+721 TLTNVTN

-742 RGLLVIASLVPFLA
+742 RGLLTIASLVPFLA
-756 RTIEGYSLEDASD
+756 RNIEGFSLEDASD

-793 NIVEAD
+793 NVVEAD
-799 STTAETLRT
+799 STTAETLRA
-808 TFVRLGGG
+808 TFVSLRGA
-816 RGRKTAS
+816 RGRS
-823 ASARTQTSFVD
+823 RTRASFVD
-834 ALAALYLQAG
+834 ILTALYLHAG
-844 GADDVEADSTQT
+844 GADEDEDAVAAETPDA
-856 ERSTDVVTA
+856 VTA
-865 DMVKAYSSKTNGDDL
+865 DAIEAYSSKTNGDDL

-895 NQPAWRADVVARFPG
+895 NQPAARADVVARFPG
-910 NDRDGYKSLKPL
+910 ASLKPL
-922 ADTLERFHAFHESLN
+922 ADTLERFHAFHDSLN

>member
-1 MGDRARA
+1 M
-8 RPPVNKAPTH
+8 
-18 RHRDLGARAAD
+18 GARTAD

-58 DDDDDEKEENARV
+58 DDDDDDEEDEARA

-84 VRREKASAAA
+84 LRREKASAAA

-99 VGEKKTNGT
+99 AGEKKTNGT
-108 AKAKAKAR
+108 AAKAKATAKAKAR
-116 EDDDDAFD
+116 EEEDDDDEDAFD
-124 DPPEPVVVDVVEATK
+124 DPPGLVVVDAVEATK
-139 EKGKGGRGDGDGD
+139 ETEAKGGRGDDA
-152 DDDVVLVADDEPTAR
+152 DDDVVLVAADDEPKETLR

-208 NDESSNAPS
+208 TDGSSNALS
-217 TSRPVGSASAPAPA
+217 TSRPAGSA

-248 EEEDYGARDHDEFG
+248 EEEDYGGGDDDESG

-375 LRPVSAGDDAAHAQT
+375 LRPASAGDDAAHAQT

-414 ALLIAHRALKGEQ
+414 ALLVAHRALKGEQ

-469 LQNFGAAC
+469 LQKFGAAC
-477 MSSSEDGDGDAEAH
+477 MSSSENVDDEDH
-491 DDDDATI
+491 DDDDDDDATI
-498 AEHEQAAARAVARLF
+498 AEHEQAAARAIARLF

-528 SCSVITSAPLTGAK
+528 SCSVIASAPLTGAR
-542 KNAPAVATHSSI
+542 KNASAAATHSSI

-567 QGRVVPSAA
+567 QGRVVPSAV
-576 RVDAASTPSPAECRF
+576 RVDAAATPSPAECRL
-591 PGGMAMTPPSTPGA
+591 PGGMATTPPSTPGA

-610 KENDEDDVGVTP
+610 NENDEDDVGVTP
-622 LSSPVPIGLLR
+622 ISSPVPIGLLR

-675 TLAAATVAAVVGAK
+675 TLAAATAAAVVGAK

-696 VKIRYDGAIAI
+696 VKIRYDGAIAV

-742 RGLLVIASLVPFLA
+742 RGLFVIASLVPFLA
-756 RTIEGYSLEDASD
+756 RTIEGYSLEDASN

-799 STTAETLRT
+799 ATTAETLRT

-816 RGRKTAS
+816 TGRKT

-834 ALAALYLQAG
+834 MLAALYLQAG
-844 GADDVEADSTQT
+844 GADDVEADATPT

-910 NDRDGYKSLKPL
+910 NERDGGKSLKPL